1 MVHPRGRLPPVT
13 RMVRPAPPPPRWWRP
28 LPRRDPPVFAQR
40 FRAAGSGGGG
50 HRAAP
55 GRDVSAGLL
64 LVIPINSRGSCSL
77 RWDWCGRLMLKGNSS
92 KGDSS
97 QEKKPVK
104 KEEDEQSWRVVTSQ
118 LEAEPVAVSGCVGR
132 SVPASCLPC
141 LCRPAAAAAA
151 PIPASAALRGLPC
164 PAMDDDSQ
172 DELINRNAALGKG
185 KRQCLVLLS
194 ETESNGGNSWDSED
208 DTGSEEEDND
218 TEEEGGGEDKEESED
233 EETEDCEDDE
243 EEGEEEEESEA
254 TMEGMTDALKS
265 EPHLN
270 GVSISSDEDGENCP
284 ICLNT
289 FRDQAVGTPE
299 SCSHYFC
306 LDCIVEWSKNA
317 NSCPVDRILFNY
329 INIRA
334 RFGGKILKKIP
345 VENTKT
351 QGTDGEDDPTF
362 CEVCG
367 RSDRE
372 DRLLLCDGCDAGYH
386 MECLN
391 PPLSE
396 VPVDEWFCPA
406 CAPMG
411 ANGADADHV
420 SEEEVAALMA
430 DVVPTTSRL
439 RPHVRTR
446 AIARTRQS
454 ERVRATVNRNRI
466 TTAQQIRHVPGYLM
480 SSLLDETIEA
490 VVAGLNTAV
499 YQRPLAPR
507 APTRQKRKTGRRKKV
522 GGKKRTQKK
531 SAAGKKSSGAQL
543 KRRKRLT
550 KKRRGKKTRVR
561 SHGKNEV
568 TTRSRIARTLGL
580 SKPVRGASLPSMY
593 KPTEPSLGLMRA
605 DIGAASLSVF
615 GDPYELDPYESNEE
629 VPANPD
635 SPVSAKR
642 RILSQSALRS
652 HRPVARPISVGLP
665 RSSVPALSPDQEAEA
680 APVPDLLG
688 SILSGQSLLMMSSSD
703 VVINRD
709 GSLTA
714 KKEAPFH
721 RKSASDSRVEDGS
734 GQNTHP
740 STMLSG
746 TTASSSMTRPSVS
759 SGLGARS
766 RALFSSSP
774 PSLSRSESAASP
786 AQTAPEKATVKSE
799 YSMTPRSV
807 QTQNM
812 ATLSRQGS
820 KLDEVPRFNGK
831 SKNFVPTDSSSK
843 PQICNLNSGSKAV
856 SVRQPV
862 KPPSQRIDIFELPRI
877 PKIKKETSSKQV
889 EPEPAVSQSCNI
901 PSSCITQL
909 TGKDSTNQPGK
920 GSRVESQKST
930 SKEAQQQT
938 RPSGV
943 SFSTHPGGSSGSSLL
958 GTSRG
963 KGLGS
968 FESFKINIPGNTGH
982 PSRLSNPGFCN
993 TFRPVDDEVQQK
1005 ESPSLFSVKKKQV
1018 KSEIYDPFE
1027 PTGSDS
1033 SSANSSPERL
1043 GSGITLTNITRTI
1056 SIENPK
1062 VQTFQT
1068 VRRFTPYRVENV
1080 FGSGTDSDVPSS
1092 NTESRDDVT
1101 VASRIVEQISDTE
1114 ERDNVDEEDVLSS
1127 PCTSSAVKEISNTKC
1142 LKEESR
1148 EGPNVFFN
1156 AEELIRPS
1164 INVKIEPDS
1173 PSKSDEQQKVQKV
1186 EQAERRSRSRSC
1198 SNSSSRSKKKMKRK
1212 KALVKEH
1219 KRSRSESRDR
1229 AHSRDRS
1236 SRSTSWSGGEEHSK
1250 THTLKSKSRRSSTDR
1265 SSSHERSK
1273 KKKTKDKTKDK
1284 KAKTSWSRDRRKSRS
1299 RSGSPG
1305 STSDFY
1311 ENRKKKRRS
1320 RSRSRRRDRSRSN
1333 STERTKRRKH
1343 RRDKSYE
1350 RYDKESS
1357 LKSRDR
1363 KRSRSRSRERRKWR
1377 SRSRS
1382 ASRSWEQ
1389 KSSKS
1394 KEKRVRS
1401 RSRSRERKHRSKET
1415 LLPSA
1420 PEKDQKLPAENV
1432 SRCLEQPHSLK
1443 QEPKEELVLEGLSI
1457 TIQPNVKLE
1466 EIQTETPVQLR
1477 EVQET
1482 IKVEP
1487 VCQEVSSETAFPAP
1501 DITNISVPV
1510 GDVDSFAET
1519 DLMNS
1524 TDAAVLGSCSNTNL
1538 EITVKIEN
1546 TALCPSLMEQPPKK
1560 EVIMHV
1566 PAEAAPIQSSS
1577 KGKVADCV
1585 REVKEECLVSNEN
1598 TSNFTKP
1605 ELEVVPQGPALKSKA
1620 PVKRVTWNLQ
1630 EEEGGTLS
1638 AGKAPRMPFYKL
1650 QRAKEG
1656 AWKAEDLNQTL
1667 NQVYCQNI
1675 PLAPA
1680 LPSSLPPYAP
1690 VSQPTVQFIMQ
1701 GSLPALGCVAGQ
1713 SLTPEPGSLATASE
1727 PGIQAASVGSAEEK
1741 IKAPKPPVD
1750 KTKNEEYM
1758 KKLHMQ
1764 ERAVE
1769 EVKLAIKPFYQKRE
1783 ITKEEY
1789 KSILRKAVQKICHSK
1804 SGEINP
1810 MKVANL
1816 VKAYVEKYKHMRK
1829 HKKTDG
1835 EDTREVEN

>member
-1 MVHPRGRLPPVT
+1 
-13 RMVRPAPPPPRWWRP
+13 
-28 LPRRDPPVFAQR
+28 
-40 FRAAGSGGGG
+40 
-50 HRAAP
+50 
-55 GRDVSAGLL
+55 
-64 LVIPINSRGSCSL
+64 
-77 RWDWCGRLMLKGNSS
+77 
-92 KGDSS
+92 
-97 QEKKPVK
+97 
-104 KEEDEQSWRVVTSQ
+104 
-118 LEAEPVAVSGCVGR
+118 
-132 SVPASCLPC
+132 
-141 LCRPAAAAAA
+141 
-151 PIPASAALRGLPC
+151 
-164 PAMDDDSQ
+164 
-172 DELINRNAALGKG
+172 
-185 KRQCLVLLS
+185 
-194 ETESNGGNSWDSED
+194 ESNGGNSCDSED
-208 DTGSEEEDND
+208 DTGSEEEED
-218 TEEEGGGEDKEESED
+218 TEEERGEEDKEESED
-233 EETEDCEDDE
+233 EELEDCEDDE
-243 EEGEEEEESEA
+243 EEEEEEETESA
-254 TMEGMTDALKS
+254 VGGMTDSLKL
-265 EPHLN
+265 EPHIN
-270 GVSISSDEDGENCP
+270 GASISSDEDSENCP

-299 SCSHYFC
+299 NCSHYFC

-317 NSCPVDRILFNY
+317 NSCPVDRILFKY
-329 INIRA
+329 ISIRA
-334 RFGGKILKKIP
+334 HFGGKILKKIP

-351 QGTDGEDDPTF
+351 QGNDGEDDPTF

-411 ANGADADHV
+411 VSAAADTDHV

-430 DVVPTTSRL
+430 DVIPTTSRL

-466 TTAQQIRHVPGYLM
+466 TTAQQIQHVPRYLM

-490 VVAGLNTAV
+490 VVAGLNTAI
-499 YQRPLAPR
+499 YQRPLTPR

-522 GGKKRTQKK
+522 GGKKRTQTK
-531 SAAGKKSSGAQL
+531 SSAGKKSSGTQL
-543 KRRKRLT
+543 KRRKRLI
-550 KKRRGKKTRVR
+550 KKRGKKMRAR
-561 SHGKNEV
+561 SHLKNEV
-568 TTRSRIARTLGL
+568 TARSRIARTLGL
-580 SKPVRGASLPSMY
+580 GKPVRGALLPSMY

-629 VPANPD
+629 VPVDPD

-642 RILSQSALRS
+642 RVLSQSALRS

-688 SILSGQSLLMMSSSD
+688 SILSGQSFLMMSSSD

-714 KKEAPFH
+714 KKAGKGLTLH
-721 RKSASDSRVEDGS
+721 R
-734 GQNTHP
+734 
-740 STMLSG
+740 
-746 TTASSSMTRPSVS
+746 TTASSSIAGPSISSGLSTRTRPSS
-759 SGLGARS
+759 SR
-766 RALFSSSP
+766 LFSLP
-774 PSLSRSESAASP
+774 LPSLSRTEPAANL
-786 AQTAPEKATVKSE
+786 AQTTSEKATVNSE
-799 YSMTPRSV
+799 YSVAPRSV
-807 QTQNM
+807 QPQNI
-812 ATLSRQGS
+812 ATLSRHGS
-820 KLDEVPRFNGK
+820 KLDEMPRFNGN
-831 SKNFVPTDSSSK
+831 SKNFAPTDSSSK
-843 PQICNLNSGSKAV
+843 PLSCNLNSGSKAV
-856 SVRQPV
+856 TVRQPL
-862 KPPSQRIDIFELPRI
+862 KPPPKRIDIFELPRI

-889 EPEPAVSQSCNI
+889 EPEPTGSQSCDI
-901 PSSCITQL
+901 PSSCIIQL
-909 TGKDSTNQPGK
+909 TGRESTNQPGK
-920 GSRVESQKST
+920 GSKVESQKSNA
-930 SKEAQQQT
+930 KESQQQT
-938 RPSGV
+938 RTSGV
-943 SFSTHPGGSSGSSLL
+943 SFSTNTGVYSGSSLL
-958 GTSRG
+958 GTSRS
-963 KGLGS
+963 KGPSS
-968 FESFKINIPGNTGH
+968 FESFKINIPGNAGH
-982 PSRLSNPGFCN
+982 PGRLSNPGFCN
-993 TFRPVDDEVQQK
+993 TFRPVDDKVQQK
-1005 ESPSLFSVKKKQV
+1005 ESPSPLFSVKKKQV

-1033 SSANSSPERL
+1033 SSASSSPERL
-1043 GSGITLTNITRTI
+1043 GSGIPLTNITRTI

-1068 VRRFTPYRVENV
+1068 VRRFTPYVVENI
-1080 FGSGTDSDVPSS
+1080 FGSGADSDVPSG
-1092 NTESRDDVT
+1092 NTESHDDVT
-1101 VASRIVEQISDTE
+1101 VESRIVEQISDTE
-1114 ERDNVDEEDVLSS
+1114 ERDNMDEEDFLSS
-1127 PCTSSAVKEISNTKC
+1127 PCTSSAVKQISNAEH

-1156 AEELIRPS
+1156 AEELIRPN
-1164 INVKIEPDS
+1164 INVKLEPDS
-1173 PSKSDEQQKVQKV
+1173 PSKNDGQQEVQKV
-1186 EQAERRSRSRSC
+1186 EQTERRSCSRSC

-1212 KALVKEH
+1212 KALVKER
-1219 KRSRSESRDR
+1219 KRSRSGSRDR

-1236 SRSTSWSGGEEHSK
+1236 SRSTSWSGGEEYSK
-1250 THTLKSKSRRSSTDR
+1250 THTLKPKSRRSSTDR

-1284 KAKTSWSRDRRKSRS
+1284 KTKISWSRERRKSRS

-1305 STSDFY
+1305 STSEFY

-1320 RSRSRRRDRSRSN
+1320 RSRSRWRERSRSN
-1333 STERTKRRKH
+1333 SIERTKRRKH

-1350 RYDKESS
+1350 RYDKDSS
-1357 LKSRDR
+1357 LRSRDR

-1382 ASRSWEQ
+1382 ASRSWEH

-1394 KEKRVRS
+1394 KEKRPQS
-1401 RSRSRERKHRSKET
+1401 RSRSKERKHRSKET
-1415 LLPSA
+1415 SFPPP
-1420 PEKDQKLPAENV
+1420 PEKDQKPPVENV
-1432 SRCLEQPHSLK
+1432 SRCLEQPHSFK
-1443 QEPKEELVLEGLSI
+1443 QEPKEELVLEELSI

-1466 EIQTETPVQLR
+1466 EIQSETPVQLR
-1477 EVQET
+1477 GAQET

-1487 VCQEVSSETAFPAP
+1487 ICQEVTSETAFPVP
-1501 DITNISVPV
+1501 EITNICVPI
-1510 GDVDSFAET
+1510 GNVDSFAET
-1519 DLMNS
+1519 ELMS
-1524 TDAAVLGSCSNTNL
+1524 SSDPAVLGNCSNTNL

-1546 TALCPSLMEQPPKK
+1546 TSLCPSLMEPPPKK
-1560 EVIMHV
+1560 EVIMHA
-1566 PAEAAPIQSSS
+1566 PSEAAPIQSSS
-1577 KGKVADCV
+1577 KSKIIDCMK
-1585 REVKEECLVSNEN
+1585 EVKDECLVSNEKIG
-1598 TSNFTKP
+1598 NFSKP

-1630 EEEGGTLS
+1630 EEESGTLS

-1667 NQVYCQNI
+1667 NQVQLNEPPPTNYMIPEPMFPDLDSSQVYCQNI
-1675 PLAPA
+1675 PLTPP

-1701 GSLPALGCVAGQ
+1701 GSLPALGCMAGQ

-1727 PGIQAASVGSAEEK
+1727 PGIQTASVGNAEEK

-1789 KSILRKAVQKICHSK
+1789 KNILRKAVQKICHSK

-1829 HKKTDG
+1829 HKKSDG

>member
-1 MVHPRGRLPPVT
+1 
-13 RMVRPAPPPPRWWRP
+13 
-28 LPRRDPPVFAQR
+28 
-40 FRAAGSGGGG
+40 
-50 HRAAP
+50 
-55 GRDVSAGLL
+55 
-64 LVIPINSRGSCSL
+64 
-77 RWDWCGRLMLKGNSS
+77 
-92 KGDSS
+92 
-97 QEKKPVK
+97 
-104 KEEDEQSWRVVTSQ
+104 
-118 LEAEPVAVSGCVGR
+118 
-132 SVPASCLPC
+132 
-141 LCRPAAAAAA
+141 
-151 PIPASAALRGLPC
+151 
-164 PAMDDDSQ
+164 MDDDSQ
-172 DELINRNAALGKG
+172 DELINKNAALGKG
-185 KRQCLVLLS
+185 KRQSLALLS
-194 ETESNGGNSWDSED
+194 ETESNGGNSCDSED
-208 DTGSEEEDND
+208 DIGSEEEDD
-218 TEEEGGGEDKEESED
+218 TEEEGGEEDKEESED
-233 EETEDCEDDE
+233 EELEDCEDDDDD
-243 EEGEEEEESEA
+243 EEEEEEEEA
-254 TMEGMTDALKS
+254 EVAVGGTTSSLKL
-265 EPHLN
+265 EPHIN
-270 GVSISSDEDGENCP
+270 VANVSSDEDGENCP

-299 SCSHYFC
+299 NCSHYFC

-317 NSCPVDRILFNY
+317 NSCPVDRILFKY
-329 INIRA
+329 ISIRA
-334 RFGGKILKKIP
+334 HFGGKILKKIP

-351 QGTDGEDDPTF
+351 QGNDGEDDPTF

-411 ANGADADHV
+411 ISAAADTDHV
-420 SEEEVAALMA
+420 SEEEVAALVA
-430 DVVPTTSRL
+430 DVIPTTSRL

-466 TTAQQIRHVPGYLM
+466 TTAQQIQHVPRYLM

-490 VVAGLNTAV
+490 VVAGLNTAI
-499 YQRPLAPR
+499 YQRPLTPR

-522 GGKKRTQKK
+522 AGKKRTQTK
-531 SAAGKKSSGAQL
+531 SSLGKKTSGTQL
-543 KRRKRLT
+543 KRRKRSM
-550 KKRRGKKTRVR
+550 KKRRGKKIRV
-561 SHGKNEV
+561 KNEV

-580 SKPVRGASLPSMY
+580 SKPMRGASFPSMY

-642 RILSQSALRS
+642 RVLSQSALRS
-652 HRPVARPISVGLP
+652 HRPVARPVSVGLP

-688 SILSGQSLLMMSSSD
+688 SILSGQSFLMMSSSD

-714 KKEAPFH
+714 KKAGKGLALVH
-721 RKSASDSRVEDGS
+721 
-734 GQNTHP
+734 
-740 STMLSG
+740 SG
-746 TTASSSMTRPSVS
+746 TMASISIAGPSLSSELNTRARPTSSS
-759 SGLGARS
+759 
-766 RALFSSSP
+766 LFSSSS
-774 PSLSRSESAASP
+774 PSLSRIEPAANP
-786 AQTAPEKATVKSE
+786 AQTTSEKATVKSE
-799 YSMTPRSV
+799 CSMTPRSV
-807 QTQNM
+807 QTHSI
-812 ATLSRQGS
+812 ASLRRHGS
-820 KLDEVPRFNGK
+820 KLDEMPSCNGN
-831 SKNFVPTDSSSK
+831 SKNFSPADSSSK
-843 PQICNLNSGSKAV
+843 PLSCNLNSGSKAIT
-856 SVRQPV
+856 VRQPL
-862 KPPSQRIDIFELPRI
+862 KPPPKRIDIFELPRI

-889 EPEPAVSQSCNI
+889 EPEPTGSQSCDI

-909 TGKDSTNQPGK
+909 TGKESANQPGK
-920 GSRVESQKST
+920 GSKVESQKSNA
-930 SKEAQQQT
+930 KECQQQT
-938 RPSGV
+938 RTSGV
-943 SFSTHPGGSSGSSLL
+943 SSSTNAGMCSGSLLL
-958 GTSRG
+958 GASRS
-963 KGLGS
+963 KGPSS
-968 FESFKINIPGNTGH
+968 FESFKINIPGNAGH
-982 PSRLSNPGFCN
+982 SSRLSNPGFCN
-993 TFRPVDDEVQQK
+993 TFRPVDDKGQQK
-1005 ESPSLFSVKKKQV
+1005 ESPSPLFSVKKKQV

-1033 SSANSSPERL
+1033 SSASSSPERL
-1043 GSGITLTNITRTI
+1043 GSGIPLTNITRTI

-1068 VRRFTPYRVENV
+1068 VRRFTPYTVENI
-1080 FGSGTDSDVPSS
+1080 FGSGAESDVPSS
-1092 NTESRDDVT
+1092 NTESHDDVT
-1101 VASRIVEQISDTE
+1101 VESRIVEQISDTE
-1114 ERDNVDEEDVLSS
+1114 ERDNMDEEDFLSS
-1127 PCTSSAVKEISNTKC
+1127 PCTSSVVKQTSDAEP
-1142 LKEESR
+1142 LKEEGR
-1148 EGPNVFFN
+1148 EGPSVFFN
-1156 AEELIRPS
+1156 AEELIRPNIS
-1164 INVKIEPDS
+1164 VKLEPDS
-1173 PSKSDEQQKVQKV
+1173 PSKNDGQQKVQKT
-1186 EQAERRSRSRSC
+1186 EQTERRSRSRSC
-1198 SNSSSRSKKKMKRK
+1198 SNSSSRSRKKMKRK
-1212 KALVKEH
+1212 KALVKER
-1219 KRSRSESRDR
+1219 KRSRSGSRCR
-1229 AHSRDRS
+1229 ARSRDRS

-1250 THTLKSKSRRSSTDR
+1250 THTLKPKSRRSSTDR

-1273 KKKTKDKTKDK
+1273 KKKTKDKTKEK
-1284 KAKTSWSRDRRKSRS
+1284 KAKSSWSREKRKSRS

-1305 STSDFY
+1305 STSEFH

-1333 STERTKRRKH
+1333 SIERTKRRKH

-1350 RYDKESS
+1350 RYDKDSS
-1357 LKSRDR
+1357 LRSRDR

-1382 ASRSWEQ
+1382 ASRSREH

-1394 KEKRVRS
+1394 KEKRPRS
-1401 RSRSRERKHRSKET
+1401 RSRSKERKHRSKET
-1415 LLPSA
+1415 SLPPP
-1420 PEKDQKLPAENV
+1420 PEKDQKPPAENV
-1432 SRCLEQPHSLK
+1432 PRCPEQSHSFK
-1443 QEPKEELVLEGLSI
+1443 QEPKEELVLEQLSI

-1466 EIQTETPVQLR
+1466 EIQAETPIQQR
-1477 EVQET
+1477 EAQET

-1487 VCQEVSSETAFPAP
+1487 ICEEVTSETAFPVP
-1501 DITNISVPV
+1501 EFTNICVPI
-1510 GDVDSFAET
+1510 GNVDSFAET
-1519 DLMNS
+1519 GLMNNS
-1524 TDAAVLGSCSNTNL
+1524 DAALLGSCSNTNL

-1546 TALCPSLMEQPPKK
+1546 TALCPPLMEPPPRK
-1560 EVIMHV
+1560 EVIMEVQTEAV
-1566 PAEAAPIQSSS
+1566 PSQSSS
-1577 KGKVADCV
+1577 KSKITDCV
-1585 REVKEECLVSNEN
+1585 REVKDECLVSNEKTGDFN
-1598 TSNFTKP
+1598 KP
-1605 ELEVVPQGPALKSKA
+1605 ELEVVPQGPVLKSKA

-1630 EEEGGTLS
+1630 EEESGALS

-1667 NQVYCQNI
+1667 NQVQLNEPPTNYMIPEPMFPDLDSSQVYCQNI
-1675 PLAPA
+1675 PLTPP

-1727 PGIQAASVGSAEEK
+1727 PGIQAASVGNAEEK
-1741 IKAPKPPVD
+1741 IKALKPPVD

-1789 KSILRKAVQKICHSK
+1789 KNILRKAVQKICHSK

-1829 HKKTDG
+1829 HKKSDG
-1835 EDTREVEN
+1835 EDAREMEN

>member
-1 MVHPRGRLPPVT
+1 
-13 RMVRPAPPPPRWWRP
+13 
-28 LPRRDPPVFAQR
+28 
-40 FRAAGSGGGG
+40 
-50 HRAAP
+50 
-55 GRDVSAGLL
+55 
-64 LVIPINSRGSCSL
+64 
-77 RWDWCGRLMLKGNSS
+77 
-92 KGDSS
+92 
-97 QEKKPVK
+97 
-104 KEEDEQSWRVVTSQ
+104 
-118 LEAEPVAVSGCVGR
+118 
-132 SVPASCLPC
+132 
-141 LCRPAAAAAA
+141 
-151 PIPASAALRGLPC
+151 
-164 PAMDDDSQ
+164 
-172 DELINRNAALGKG
+172 
-185 KRQCLVLLS
+185 
-194 ETESNGGNSWDSED
+194 ESNGGNSCDSED
-208 DTGSEEEDND
+208 DTGSEEEED
-218 TEEEGGGEDKEESED
+218 TEEERGEEDKEESED
-233 EETEDCEDDE
+233 EELEDCEDDE
-243 EEGEEEEESEA
+243 EEEEEEETESA
-254 TMEGMTDALKS
+254 VGGMTDSLKL
-265 EPHLN
+265 EPHIN
-270 GVSISSDEDGENCP
+270 GASISSDEDSENCP

-299 SCSHYFC
+299 NCSHYFC

-317 NSCPVDRILFNY
+317 NSCPVDRILFKY
-329 INIRA
+329 ISIRA
-334 RFGGKILKKIP
+334 HFGGKILKKIP

-351 QGTDGEDDPTF
+351 QGNDGEDDPTF

-411 ANGADADHV
+411 VSAAADTDHV

-430 DVVPTTSRL
+430 DVIPTTSRL

-466 TTAQQIRHVPGYLM
+466 TTAQQIQHVPRYLM

-490 VVAGLNTAV
+490 VVAGLNTAI
-499 YQRPLAPR
+499 YQRPLTPR

-522 GGKKRTQKK
+522 GGKKRTQTK
-531 SAAGKKSSGAQL
+531 SSAGKKSSGTQL
-543 KRRKRLT
+543 KRRKRLI
-550 KKRRGKKTRVR
+550 KKRGKKMRAR
-561 SHGKNEV
+561 SHLKNEV
-568 TTRSRIARTLGL
+568 TARSRIARTLGL
-580 SKPVRGASLPSMY
+580 GKPVRGALLPSMY

-629 VPANPD
+629 VPVDPD

-642 RILSQSALRS
+642 RVLSQSALRS

-688 SILSGQSLLMMSSSD
+688 SILSGQSFLMMSSSD

-714 KKEAPFH
+714 KKAGKGLTLH
-721 RKSASDSRVEDGS
+721 R
-734 GQNTHP
+734 
-740 STMLSG
+740 
-746 TTASSSMTRPSVS
+746 TTASSSIAGPSISSGLSTRTRPSS
-759 SGLGARS
+759 SR
-766 RALFSSSP
+766 LFSLP
-774 PSLSRSESAASP
+774 LPSLSRTEPAANL
-786 AQTAPEKATVKSE
+786 AQTTSEKATVNSE
-799 YSMTPRSV
+799 YSVAPRSV
-807 QTQNM
+807 QPQNI
-812 ATLSRQGS
+812 ATLSRHGS
-820 KLDEVPRFNGK
+820 KLDEMPRFNGN
-831 SKNFVPTDSSSK
+831 SKNFAPTDSSSK
-843 PQICNLNSGSKAV
+843 PLSCNLNSGSKAV
-856 SVRQPV
+856 TVRQPL
-862 KPPSQRIDIFELPRI
+862 KPPPKRIDIFELPRI

-889 EPEPAVSQSCNI
+889 EPEPTGSQSCDI
-901 PSSCITQL
+901 PSSCIIQL
-909 TGKDSTNQPGK
+909 TGRESTNQPGK
-920 GSRVESQKST
+920 GSKVESQKSNA
-930 SKEAQQQT
+930 KESQQQT
-938 RPSGV
+938 RTSGV
-943 SFSTHPGGSSGSSLL
+943 SFSTNTGVYSGSSLL
-958 GTSRG
+958 GTSRS
-963 KGLGS
+963 KGPSS
-968 FESFKINIPGNTGH
+968 FESFKINIPGNAGH
-982 PSRLSNPGFCN
+982 PGRLSNPGFCN
-993 TFRPVDDEVQQK
+993 TFRPVDDKVQQK
-1005 ESPSLFSVKKKQV
+1005 ESPSPLFSVKKKQV

-1033 SSANSSPERL
+1033 SSASSSPERL
-1043 GSGITLTNITRTI
+1043 GSGIPLTNITRTI

-1068 VRRFTPYRVENV
+1068 VRRFTPYVVENI
-1080 FGSGTDSDVPSS
+1080 FGSGADSDVPSG
-1092 NTESRDDVT
+1092 NTESHDDVT
-1101 VASRIVEQISDTE
+1101 VESRIVEQISDTE
-1114 ERDNVDEEDVLSS
+1114 ERDNMDEEDFLSS
-1127 PCTSSAVKEISNTKC
+1127 PCTSSAVKQISNAEH

-1148 EGPNVFFN
+1148 EGSNVFFN
-1156 AEELIRPS
+1156 AEELIRPN
-1164 INVKIEPDS
+1164 INVKLEPDS
-1173 PSKSDEQQKVQKV
+1173 PSKNDGQQEVQKV
-1186 EQAERRSRSRSC
+1186 EQTERRSCSRSC

-1212 KALVKEH
+1212 KALVKER
-1219 KRSRSESRDR
+1219 KRSRSGSRDR

-1236 SRSTSWSGGEEHSK
+1236 SRSTSWSGGEEYSK
-1250 THTLKSKSRRSSTDR
+1250 THTLKPKSRRSSTDR

-1284 KAKTSWSRDRRKSRS
+1284 KTKISWSRERRKSRS

-1305 STSDFY
+1305 STSEFY

-1320 RSRSRRRDRSRSN
+1320 RSRSRWRERSRSN
-1333 STERTKRRKH
+1333 SIERTKRRKH

-1350 RYDKESS
+1350 RYDKDSS
-1357 LKSRDR
+1357 LRSRDR

-1382 ASRSWEQ
+1382 ASRSREH

-1394 KEKRVRS
+1394 KEKRPQS
-1401 RSRSRERKHRSKET
+1401 RSRSKERKHRSKET
-1415 LLPSA
+1415 SFPPP
-1420 PEKDQKLPAENV
+1420 PEKDQKPPVENV
-1432 SRCLEQPHSLK
+1432 SRCLEQPHSFK
-1443 QEPKEELVLEGLSI
+1443 QEPKEELVLEELSI

-1466 EIQTETPVQLR
+1466 EIQSETPVQLR
-1477 EVQET
+1477 GAQET

-1487 VCQEVSSETAFPAP
+1487 ICQEVTSETAFPVP
-1501 DITNISVPV
+1501 EITNICVPI
-1510 GDVDSFAET
+1510 GNVDSFAET
-1519 DLMNS
+1519 ELMS
-1524 TDAAVLGSCSNTNL
+1524 SSDPAVLGNCSNTNL

-1546 TALCPSLMEQPPKK
+1546 TSLCPSLMEPPPKK
-1560 EVIMHV
+1560 EVIMHA
-1566 PAEAAPIQSSS
+1566 PSEAAPIQSSS
-1577 KGKVADCV
+1577 KSKIIDCMK
-1585 REVKEECLVSNEN
+1585 EVKDECLVSNEKIG
-1598 TSNFTKP
+1598 NFSKP

-1630 EEEGGTLS
+1630 EEESGTLS

-1667 NQVYCQNI
+1667 NQVQLNEPPPTNYMIPEPMFPDLDSSQVYCQNI
-1675 PLAPA
+1675 PLTPP

-1701 GSLPALGCVAGQ
+1701 GSLPALGCMAGQ

-1727 PGIQAASVGSAEEK
+1727 PGIQTASVGNAEEK

-1789 KSILRKAVQKICHSK
+1789 KNILRKAVQKICHSK

-1829 HKKTDG
+1829 HKKSDG

>member
-1 MVHPRGRLPPVT
+1 
-13 RMVRPAPPPPRWWRP
+13 
-28 LPRRDPPVFAQR
+28 
-40 FRAAGSGGGG
+40 
-50 HRAAP
+50 
-55 GRDVSAGLL
+55 
-64 LVIPINSRGSCSL
+64 
-77 RWDWCGRLMLKGNSS
+77 
-92 KGDSS
+92 
-97 QEKKPVK
+97 
-104 KEEDEQSWRVVTSQ
+104 
-118 LEAEPVAVSGCVGR
+118 
-132 SVPASCLPC
+132 
-141 LCRPAAAAAA
+141 
-151 PIPASAALRGLPC
+151 
-164 PAMDDDSQ
+164 MDDDSQ
-172 DELINRNAALGKG
+172 DELINKNAALGKS
-185 KRQCLVLLS
+185 KRQSLVLLS
-194 ETESNGGNSWDSED
+194 ETESNGGNSCDSED
-208 DTGSEEEDND
+208 DTRSEEEDDD
-218 TEEEGGGEDKEESED
+218 TEEEGGEEDKEESED
-233 EETEDCEDDE
+233 EELEDCEDDE
-243 EEGEEEEESEA
+243 EEEEEEEEEEDTEA
-254 TMEGMTDALKS
+254 AVGGMTDSLKL
-265 EPHLN
+265 EPHIN
-270 GVSISSDEDGENCP
+270 EASISSDEDSENCP

-299 SCSHYFC
+299 NCSHYFC

-329 INIRA
+329 ISIRA
-334 RFGGKILKKIP
+334 HFGGKILKKIP

-351 QGTDGEDDPTF
+351 QGNDGEDDPTF

-411 ANGADADHV
+411 VSAAADTDHV
-420 SEEEVAALMA
+420 SEEEVAALVA
-430 DVVPTTSRL
+430 DVIPTTSRL

-466 TTAQQIRHVPGYLM
+466 TTAQQIQHVPRYLM

-490 VVAGLNTAV
+490 VVAGLNTAI
-499 YQRPLAPR
+499 YQRPLTPR

-522 GGKKRTQKK
+522 RGKKRTQTKY
-531 SAAGKKSSGAQL
+531 SAGKKSSGTQL
-543 KRRKRLT
+543 KRRKRLI
-550 KKRRGKKTRVR
+550 KKRRGKRIRV
-561 SHGKNEV
+561 KNEV

-580 SKPVRGASLPSMY
+580 CKPVRGASLPSMY

-635 SPVSAKR
+635 SPLSAKR
-642 RILSQSALRS
+642 RVLSQSALRS

-688 SILSGQSLLMMSSSD
+688 SILSGQSFLMMSSSE

-714 KKEAPFH
+714 KKAGKGLALH
-721 RKSASDSRVEDGS
+721 R
-734 GQNTHP
+734 
-740 STMLSG
+740 
-746 TTASSSMTRPSVS
+746 TTASSSIAGPSVS
-759 SGLGARS
+759 SGLSTHTRPS
-766 RALFSSSP
+766 SSSLFSLPSR
-774 PSLSRSESAASP
+774 SLSRIEPAANP
-786 AQTAPEKATVKSE
+786 AQTASEKATVKSE
-799 YSMTPRSV
+799 YSMTPRSI
-807 QTQNM
+807 QTQNI
-812 ATLSRQGS
+812 ATLSRHGS
-820 KLDEVPRFNGK
+820 KLDEMPRFNGN
-831 SKNFVPTDSSSK
+831 SKNFAPTDSSSK
-843 PQICNLNSGSKAV
+843 PLSCNLNSDSKAV
-856 SVRQPV
+856 TVRQPL
-862 KPPSQRIDIFELPRI
+862 KPPPKRIDIFELPRI

-889 EPEPAVSQSCNI
+889 EPEPAGSQSSDI

-909 TGKDSTNQPGK
+909 TGKESANQPGR
-920 GSRVESQKST
+920 GSKMESQKSNA
-930 SKEAQQQT
+930 KESQQQT
-938 RPSGV
+938 RTSGV
-943 SFSTHPGGSSGSSLL
+943 SFSTNTGVYSSSSLL
-958 GTSRG
+958 SASRS
-963 KGLGS
+963 KGPSS
-968 FESFKINIPGNTGH
+968 FESFKINIPGNAGH
-982 PSRLSNPGFCN
+982 PSRLSSPGFCN
-993 TFRPVDDEVQQK
+993 TFRPVDDKVQQK
-1005 ESPSLFSVKKKQV
+1005 ESPSPLFSVKKKQV

-1033 SSANSSPERL
+1033 SSASSSPERL
-1043 GSGITLTNITRTI
+1043 GSGIPLTNITRTI

-1068 VRRFTPYRVENV
+1068 VRRFTPYMVENI
-1080 FGSGTDSDVPSS
+1080 FGSGTDSDVPPS
-1092 NTESRDDVT
+1092 NTESHDDVT
-1101 VASRIVEQISDTE
+1101 AESRIVEQISDTE
-1114 ERDNVDEEDVLSS
+1114 ERDNMDEEDFLSS
-1127 PCTSSAVKEISNTKC
+1127 PCTSSALKQISNAEC

-1156 AEELIRPS
+1156 AEELIRPN
-1164 INVKIEPDS
+1164 INVKLEPDS
-1173 PSKSDEQQKVQKV
+1173 PSKNDGQQKVQKV
-1186 EQAERRSRSRSC
+1186 EQTERRSRSRSC
-1198 SNSSSRSKKKMKRK
+1198 SNSSSRSKRKMKRK
-1212 KALVKEH
+1212 KALIKEH
-1219 KRSRSESRDR
+1219 KRSRSGSRDR
-1229 AHSRDRS
+1229 THSRDRS

-1250 THTLKSKSRRSSTDR
+1250 THTLKPKSRRSSTDR

-1273 KKKTKDKTKDK
+1273 KRKIKDKTKDK
-1284 KAKTSWSRDRRKSRS
+1284 KAKTSWSRERRKSRS
-1299 RSGSPG
+1299 PSGSPG
-1305 STSDFY
+1305 STSEFH
-1311 ENRKKKRRS
+1311 ENRKRKKRS
-1320 RSRSRRRDRSRSN
+1320 RSRSRWRERSRSH
-1333 STERTKRRKH
+1333 SIERTKRRKH
-1343 RRDKSYE
+1343 RRNKSYE
-1350 RYDKESS
+1350 RYDKDSS
-1357 LKSRDR
+1357 LRSRDR

-1382 ASRSWEQ
+1382 ASRSREH

-1394 KEKRVRS
+1394 KEKRPRS
-1401 RSRSRERKHRSKET
+1401 RSCSKERKHRSKET
-1415 LLPSA
+1415 SLPPPS
-1420 PEKDQKLPAENV
+1420 EKDQKPPVENM
-1432 SRCLEQPHSLK
+1432 STCLEQPHSFK
-1443 QEPKEELVLEGLSI
+1443 QEPKEELVLEELSI

-1466 EIQTETPVQLR
+1466 EIQAETLAQLK
-1477 EVQET
+1477 EAQET

-1487 VCQEVSSETAFPAP
+1487 ICQEVTSETAFPVP
-1501 DITNISVPV
+1501 EITNICVPISS
-1510 GDVDSFAET
+1510 VDSFAET
-1519 DLMNS
+1519 ELMS
-1524 TDAAVLGSCSNTNL
+1524 SSDPAVLGTCSNTNL

-1546 TALCPSLMEQPPKK
+1546 TALCPSLMEPPPNK
-1560 EVIMHV
+1560 EVIMH
-1566 PAEAAPIQSSS
+1566 ALTEAAPLQSSS
-1577 KGKVADCV
+1577 KSKVTDCV
-1585 REVKEECLVSNEN
+1585 KEVKDECLVSNEK
-1598 TSNFTKP
+1598 TSNFSKP
-1605 ELEVVPQGPALKSKA
+1605 ELEVVPQSPVLKSKA

-1630 EEEGGTLS
+1630 EEESSTLS

-1667 NQVYCQNI
+1667 NQVQFNEPPPTNYMIPEPMFPDLDSSQVYCQNI
-1675 PLAPA
+1675 PLTPP

-1701 GSLPALGCVAGQ
+1701 GSLPALGCMAGQ

-1727 PGIQAASVGSAEEK
+1727 PGIQAASVGNAEDK

-1750 KTKNEEYM
+1750 KTKHEEYM

-1789 KSILRKAVQKICHSK
+1789 KNILRKAVQKICHSK

-1816 VKAYVEKYKHMRK
+1816 VKAYVEKYKHMRR
-1829 HKKTDG
+1829 HKKSDG

>member
-1 MVHPRGRLPPVT
+1 
-13 RMVRPAPPPPRWWRP
+13 
-28 LPRRDPPVFAQR
+28 
-40 FRAAGSGGGG
+40 
-50 HRAAP
+50 
-55 GRDVSAGLL
+55 
-64 LVIPINSRGSCSL
+64 
-77 RWDWCGRLMLKGNSS
+77 
-92 KGDSS
+92 
-97 QEKKPVK
+97 
-104 KEEDEQSWRVVTSQ
+104 
-118 LEAEPVAVSGCVGR
+118 
-132 SVPASCLPC
+132 
-141 LCRPAAAAAA
+141 
-151 PIPASAALRGLPC
+151 
-164 PAMDDDSQ
+164 MDDDSQ
-172 DELINRNAALGKG
+172 DELINKNAALGKG
-185 KRQCLVLLS
+185 KRQCLALLS
-194 ETESNGGNSWDSED
+194 ETESNGGNSGDSED

-218 TEEEGGGEDKEESED
+218 TEEEGGEEDKEESED
-233 EETEDCEDDE
+233 EELEDCEDDD
-243 EEGEEEEESEA
+243 EEEEESEA
-254 TMEGMTDALKS
+254 AVEGITDSLKA

-299 SCSHYFC
+299 NCSHYFC

-411 ANGADADHV
+411 ANGAADADHV

-490 VVAGLNTAV
+490 VVAGLNTAI

-507 APTRQKRKTGRRKKV
+507 APARQKRKTGRRKKV
-522 GGKKRTQKK
+522 GGKKRTQTK
-531 SAAGKKSSGAQL
+531 SAAGKKSSGTQL

-550 KKRRGKKTRVR
+550 KKRRGKKTR
-561 SHGKNEV
+561 GKNEV

-642 RILSQSALRS
+642 RVLSQSALRS

-665 RSSVPALSPDQEAEA
+665 RSSVPALSPDHEAEA

-714 KKEAPFH
+714 KKE
-721 RKSASDSRVEDGS
+721 GC
-734 GQNTHP
+734 NTHP
-740 STMLSG
+740 STARSG
-746 TTASSSMTRPSVS
+746 TTASSSTAGPAIS
-759 SGLGARS
+759 SGLSTHS
-766 RALFSSSP
+766 RPFSSSLFSSPP
-774 PSLSRSESAASP
+774 PSLSRSEPAASP
-786 AQTAPEKATVKSE
+786 AQTALEKATVKSE

-807 QTQNM
+807 QTQNTV
-812 ATLSRQGS
+812 TLSRHGS
-820 KLDEVPRFNGK
+820 KLDEMPRFNGK
-831 SKNFVPTDSSSK
+831 SKNFIPTDSPSK
-843 PQICNLNSGSKAV
+843 PLSCNLNTGSKAV
-856 SVRQPV
+856 TVRQPV

-889 EPEPAVSQSCNI
+889 EPEPTGSQSCDI

-909 TGKDSTNQPGK
+909 TGKESSNQPGK
-920 GSRVESQKST
+920 GSRVESQKSN
-930 SKEAQQQT
+930 SKEPQQQM

-943 SFSTHPGGSSGSSLL
+943 SFSTNPGGYSGSSLL

-963 KGLGS
+963 KGPGS

-1005 ESPSLFSVKKKQV
+1005 ESSSPLFSVKKKQV

-1043 GSGITLTNITRTI
+1043 GSGIPLTNITRTI

-1068 VRRFTPYRVENV
+1068 VRRFTPYRVENI

-1114 ERDNVDEEDVLSS
+1114 ERDNVDEEDVLGS

-1142 LKEESR
+1142 SKEENR

-1173 PSKSDEQQKVQKV
+1173 PSKSDGQQKVQKV

-1212 KALVKEH
+1212 KALVKDH
-1219 KRSRSESRDR
+1219 KRSRSRSRDR
-1229 AHSRDRS
+1229 ARSRDRS

-1305 STSDFY
+1305 STSEFY

-1320 RSRSRRRDRSRSN
+1320 HSRSRRRDHSRSN

-1382 ASRSWEQ
+1382 ASRSWEH

-1394 KEKRVRS
+1394 KEKRLRS
-1401 RSRSRERKHRSKET
+1401 RSSSKERKHRSKET
-1415 LLPSA
+1415 LLPPP
-1420 PEKDQKLPAENV
+1420 PEKDQKPPVENV
-1432 SRCLEQPHSLK
+1432 TRCLEQPHSLK

-1466 EIQTETPVQLR
+1466 EVQTETPVQLR

-1487 VCQEVSSETAFPAP
+1487 ISQEVSSETAFPAP
-1501 DITNISVPV
+1501 EITNICVPI
-1510 GDVDSFAET
+1510 GDADSFPEAE
-1519 DLMNS
+1519 LMNS
-1524 TDAAVLGSCSNTNL
+1524 PDPAVLGSCSNTNL

-1577 KGKVADCV
+1577 KSKVADCV

-1598 TSNFTKP
+1598 TSNFAKP
-1605 ELEVVPQGPALKSKA
+1605 ELEVVSQGPALKSKA

-1630 EEEGGTLS
+1630 EEESDTLS
-1638 AGKAPRMPFYKL
+1638 AGKVPRMPFYKL

-1667 NQVYCQNI
+1667 NQVQLNEPPPTNYMIPEPMFPDLDSSQVYCQNI

-1727 PGIQAASVGSAEEK
+1727 PGIQAASVGNAEEK

>member
-1 MVHPRGRLPPVT
+1 
-13 RMVRPAPPPPRWWRP
+13 
-28 LPRRDPPVFAQR
+28 
-40 FRAAGSGGGG
+40 
-50 HRAAP
+50 
-55 GRDVSAGLL
+55 
-64 LVIPINSRGSCSL
+64 
-77 RWDWCGRLMLKGNSS
+77 
-92 KGDSS
+92 
-97 QEKKPVK
+97 
-104 KEEDEQSWRVVTSQ
+104 
-118 LEAEPVAVSGCVGR
+118 
-132 SVPASCLPC
+132 
-141 LCRPAAAAAA
+141 
-151 PIPASAALRGLPC
+151 
-164 PAMDDDSQ
+164 MDDDSQ
-172 DELINRNAALGKG
+172 DELINKNAALGKG
-185 KRQCLVLLS
+185 KRQCLALLS
-194 ETESNGGNSWDSED
+194 ETESNGGNSGDSED

-218 TEEEGGGEDKEESED
+218 TEEEGGEEDKEESED
-233 EETEDCEDDE
+233 EELEDCEDDDE
-243 EEGEEEEESEA
+243 EEEEEEESEA
-254 TMEGMTDALKS
+254 TMEGITDSLKS

-270 GVSISSDEDGENCP
+270 GASISSDEDGENCP

-299 SCSHYFC
+299 NCSHYFC

-411 ANGADADHV
+411 ANGAADADHV

-490 VVAGLNTAV
+490 VVAGLNTAI

-522 GGKKRTQKK
+522 GGKKRTQTK
-531 SAAGKKSSGAQL
+531 SAAGKKSSGTQL
-543 KRRKRLT
+543 KRRKRP
-550 KKRRGKKTRVR
+550 KKRRGKKMR
-561 SHGKNEV
+561 GKNEV

-580 SKPVRGASLPSMY
+580 SKPMRGASIPSMH
-593 KPTEPSLGLMRA
+593 KPAEPSLGLMRA

-629 VPANPD
+629 VSANPD

-642 RILSQSALRS
+642 RVLSQSALRS
-652 HRPVARPISVGLP
+652 HRPVARPIPVGLP
-665 RSSVPALSPDQEAEA
+665 RSSVPALSPDHEAEA

-714 KKEAPFH
+714 KKEGH
-721 RKSASDSRVEDGS
+721 
-734 GQNTHP
+734 NTHP
-740 STMLSG
+740 STAHSG
-746 TTASSSMTRPSVS
+746 TTASSSMAGPSIS
-759 SGLGARS
+759 SGLSTHS
-766 RALFSSSP
+766 RPFSSSLFSSPS

-786 AQTAPEKATVKSE
+786 AQTALEKATVKSE

-807 QTQNM
+807 QTQNTV
-812 ATLSRQGS
+812 TLSRHGS
-820 KLDEVPRFNGK
+820 KLDEMPRFNGK

-843 PQICNLNSGSKAV
+843 PLSCNLNSGSKAV
-856 SVRQPV
+856 TVRQPV

-889 EPEPAVSQSCNI
+889 EPEPTGSQSCDI

-909 TGKDSTNQPGK
+909 TGKESTNQPGK
-920 GSRVESQKST
+920 GSRVESQKSN
-930 SKEAQQQT
+930 SKEPQQQT

-943 SFSTHPGGSSGSSLL
+943 SFSTNPGGYSGSSLL

-963 KGLGS
+963 KGPGS

-1005 ESPSLFSVKKKQV
+1005 ESPSPLFSVKKKQV

-1043 GSGITLTNITRTI
+1043 GSGIPLTNITRTI

-1068 VRRFTPYRVENV
+1068 VRRFTPYRVENI
-1080 FGSGTDSDVPSS
+1080 FGSGTDSDAPSS
-1092 NTESRDDVT
+1092 NTESRDDVA

-1114 ERDNVDEEDVLSS
+1114 ERDNVDEEDILSS

-1142 LKEESR
+1142 LKEENR

-1173 PSKSDEQQKVQKV
+1173 PSKSDGQQKVQKV

-1212 KALVKEH
+1212 KALVKER
-1219 KRSRSESRDR
+1219 KRSRSGSRDR

-1305 STSDFY
+1305 STSEFY

-1382 ASRSWEQ
+1382 ASRSWEH

-1394 KEKRVRS
+1394 KEKRLRS
-1401 RSRSRERKHRSKET
+1401 RSSSKERKHRSKET
-1415 LLPSA
+1415 LLPPP
-1420 PEKDQKLPAENV
+1420 PEKDQKPPVENV
-1432 SRCLEQPHSLK
+1432 TRCLEQPHSLK

-1466 EIQTETPVQLR
+1466 EVQTETPVQLR

-1487 VCQEVSSETAFPAP
+1487 ICQEVSSETPFPAP
-1501 DITNISVPV
+1501 EITNICVPV
-1510 GDVDSFAET
+1510 HDVDSFAEAE
-1519 DLMNS
+1519 LMNS
-1524 TDAAVLGSCSNTNL
+1524 TDPALLGSCSNTNL

-1560 EVIMHV
+1560 EVTMHV
-1566 PAEAAPIQSSS
+1566 PAEAAPVQSSS
-1577 KGKVADCV
+1577 KSKVTDCV
-1585 REVKEECLVSNEN
+1585 REVKQECLVSNEN
-1598 TSNFTKP
+1598 ASNFTKP

-1630 EEEGGTLS
+1630 EEESGTLS

-1667 NQVYCQNI
+1667 NQVQLNEPPPTNYMIPEPMFPDLDSSQVYCQNI

-1727 PGIQAASVGSAEEK
+1727 PGIQAASVGNAEEK

>member
-1 MVHPRGRLPPVT
+1 
-13 RMVRPAPPPPRWWRP
+13 
-28 LPRRDPPVFAQR
+28 
-40 FRAAGSGGGG
+40 
-50 HRAAP
+50 
-55 GRDVSAGLL
+55 
-64 LVIPINSRGSCSL
+64 
-77 RWDWCGRLMLKGNSS
+77 
-92 KGDSS
+92 
-97 QEKKPVK
+97 
-104 KEEDEQSWRVVTSQ
+104 
-118 LEAEPVAVSGCVGR
+118 
-132 SVPASCLPC
+132 
-141 LCRPAAAAAA
+141 
-151 PIPASAALRGLPC
+151 
-164 PAMDDDSQ
+164 MDDDSQ

-185 KRQCLVLLS
+185 KRQCLALLS

-208 DTGSEEEDND
+208 DTGSEEDND

-243 EEGEEEEESEA
+243 EEGEEEEENET
-254 TMEGMTDALKS
+254 TMEGMADSLKS

-270 GVSISSDEDGENCP
+270 GVSLSSDEDGENCP

-299 SCSHYFC
+299 NCSHYFC

-411 ANGADADHV
+411 ASGAADADHV

-490 VVAGLNTAV
+490 VVAGLNTAI
-499 YQRPLAPR
+499 YQRPLTPR
-507 APTRQKRKTGRRKKV
+507 APARQKRKTGRRKKA

-531 SAAGKKSSGAQL
+531 STAGKKSSGAQL

-550 KKRRGKKTRVR
+550 KKRRGKKTR
-561 SHGKNEV
+561 GKNEV

-642 RILSQSALRS
+642 RVLSQSALRS
-652 HRPVARPISVGLP
+652 HRPVARPVSVGLP

-680 APVPDLLG
+680 TPVPDLLG

-714 KKEAPFH
+714 KKE
-721 RKSASDSRVEDGS
+721 
-734 GQNTHP
+734 
-740 STMLSG
+740 G
-746 TTASSSMTRPSVS
+746 TTASSSMARPSVS
-759 SGLGARS
+759 SGLGTRS
-766 RALFSSSP
+766 TPLFSS
-774 PSLSRSESAASP
+774 PSLSRSESAAGP
-786 AQTAPEKATVKSE
+786 AQTAPEKPAVKSE
-799 YSMTPRSV
+799 CSMTPRSV
-807 QTQNM
+807 QTQNTV
-812 ATLSRQGS
+812 TLSRHGS
-820 KLDEVPRFNGK
+820 KLDEIPRFNGK
-831 SKNFVPTDSSSK
+831 SKNIVPTDSSSK
-843 PQICNLNSGSKAV
+843 PLNCNLNSGSKAV
-856 SVRQPV
+856 TVRQPV

-889 EPEPAVSQSCNI
+889 EPEPAGSQSCNI

-909 TGKDSTNQPGK
+909 TGKESTNQPGK
-920 GSRVESQKST
+920 GSRVESQKSN
-930 SKEAQQQT
+930 SKEPQQQA

-943 SFSTHPGGSSGSSLL
+943 SFSTHPGSSSSSSLL
-958 GTSRG
+958 GTSGG
-963 KGLGS
+963 KGAGS

-982 PSRLSNPGFCN
+982 SSRLSNPGFCN

-1005 ESPSLFSVKKKQV
+1005 ETLSPLFSVKKKQV

-1043 GSGITLTNITRTI
+1043 GSGIPLTNITRTI

-1068 VRRFTPYRVENV
+1068 VRRFTPYRVENI
-1080 FGSGTDSDVPSS
+1080 FGSGADSDGPSS
-1092 NTESRDDVT
+1092 NTESRDEVT

-1114 ERDNVDEEDVLSS
+1114 ERDNVDEKDVLSS
-1127 PCTSSAVKEISNTKC
+1127 PCTSSAVQEISNTKC

-1148 EGPNVFFN
+1148 EGPSVFFN
-1156 AEELIRPS
+1156 AEELIRPN

-1229 AHSRDRS
+1229 THSRDRS

-1273 KKKTKDKTKDK
+1273 KKKTKDK

-1311 ENRKKKRRS
+1311 ENRKKKRCS
-1320 RSRSRRRDRSRSN
+1320 CSRSRRRDRSRSN

-1382 ASRSWEQ
+1382 ASRSREH

-1401 RSRSRERKHRSKET
+1401 RSHSKERKHRSKET
-1415 LLPSA
+1415 LLSPA
-1420 PEKDQKLPAENV
+1420 PEKDQKPPAENV
-1432 SRCLEQPHSLK
+1432 TRCLEQPHSLK

-1466 EIQTETPVQLR
+1466 EIQTETSVQLR

-1482 IKVEP
+1482 IKAEP
-1487 VCQEVSSETAFPAP
+1487 ICQEVSSETAFPAP
-1501 DITNISVPV
+1501 EITNICAPIC
-1510 GDVDSFAET
+1510 DVDSFAET

-1566 PAEAAPIQSSS
+1566 PAEAPPIQSSS
-1577 KGKVADCV
+1577 KSKVADCV

-1605 ELEVVPQGPALKSKA
+1605 ELEVVPQGPTLKSKA

-1630 EEEGGTLS
+1630 EEESGTLS

-1667 NQVYCQNI
+1667 NQVQLNEPPPTNYMIPEPMFPDLDSSQVYCQNI

>member
-1 MVHPRGRLPPVT
+1 
-13 RMVRPAPPPPRWWRP
+13 
-28 LPRRDPPVFAQR
+28 
-40 FRAAGSGGGG
+40 
-50 HRAAP
+50 
-55 GRDVSAGLL
+55 
-64 LVIPINSRGSCSL
+64 
-77 RWDWCGRLMLKGNSS
+77 
-92 KGDSS
+92 
-97 QEKKPVK
+97 
-104 KEEDEQSWRVVTSQ
+104 
-118 LEAEPVAVSGCVGR
+118 
-132 SVPASCLPC
+132 
-141 LCRPAAAAAA
+141 
-151 PIPASAALRGLPC
+151 
-164 PAMDDDSQ
+164 MDDDSQ
-172 DELINRNAALGKG
+172 DELINKNAALGKA
-185 KRQCLVLLS
+185 KRQSLALLS
-194 ETESNGGNSWDSED
+194 ETESNGGNSCDSED
-208 DTGSEEEDND
+208 DTGSEEEEDD
-218 TEEEGGGEDKEESED
+218 TEGEGGEEDKEESED
-233 EETEDCEDDE
+233 EELEDCEDDD
-243 EEGEEEEESEA
+243 EEEEEEEETEA
-254 TMEGMTDALKS
+254 AVGGMTDSLKL
-265 EPHLN
+265 EPHVN
-270 GVSISSDEDGENCP
+270 GASISSDEDSENCP

-299 SCSHYFC
+299 NCSHYFC

-317 NSCPVDRILFNY
+317 NSCPVDRILFKY
-329 INIRA
+329 ISIRA
-334 RFGGKILKKIP
+334 HFGGKILKKIP

-351 QGTDGEDDPTF
+351 QGNDGEDDPTF

-411 ANGADADHV
+411 VSAAADTDHV

-430 DVVPTTSRL
+430 DVIPTTSRL

-466 TTAQQIRHVPGYLM
+466 TTAQQIQHVPRYLM

-499 YQRPLAPR
+499 YQRPLTLR

-522 GGKKRTQKK
+522 GGKKRTQTK
-531 SAAGKKSSGAQL
+531 SSAGKKQ
-543 KRRKRLT
+543 KRCKRLI
-550 KKRRGKKTRVR
+550 KKRRGKKMRVR
-561 SHGKNEV
+561 SHVKNEV

-580 SKPVRGASLPSMY
+580 SKPMRGASIPSMY
-593 KPTEPSLGLMRA
+593 KPMEPSLGLMRA

-642 RILSQSALRS
+642 RVLSQSALRS
-652 HRPVARPISVGLP
+652 HRPVARPISVGIP

-688 SILSGQSLLMMSSSD
+688 SILSGQSFLMMSSSD

-714 KKEAPFH
+714 KKAAPLP
-721 RKSASDSRVEDGS
+721 RKSANDSRVDDGS
-734 GQNTHP
+734 GHNTQP
-740 STMLSG
+740 STVHSG
-746 TTASSSMTRPSVS
+746 TTASSSIAGPSVSLGLSTHTRPSS
-759 SGLGARS
+759 SS
-766 RALFSSSP
+766 LFSSPS
-774 PSLSRSESAASP
+774 PSLSRIEPAANP
-786 AQTAPEKATVKSE
+786 AQATSEKATVKSE

-807 QTQNM
+807 QTQNI
-812 ATLSRQGS
+812 ATLSRHGS
-820 KLDEVPRFNGK
+820 KLDEMSRFNGN
-831 SKNFVPTDSSSK
+831 SKNFAPTDSSSK
-843 PQICNLNSGSKAV
+843 PLSCNLNSGSKAV
-856 SVRQPV
+856 TVRQPL
-862 KPPSQRIDIFELPRI
+862 KPPPKRVDIFELPRI
-877 PKIKKETSSKQV
+877 PKIKKETSNKQV
-889 EPEPAVSQSCNI
+889 EPEPSGSQSCDI

-909 TGKDSTNQPGK
+909 TGKESTNQPGK
-920 GSRVESQKST
+920 GSKVESQKSNA
-930 SKEAQQQT
+930 KESQQQT
-938 RPSGV
+938 HTSGV
-943 SFSTHPGGSSGSSLL
+943 SFSTNTGGYSSSSLL
-958 GTSRG
+958 GTSRS
-963 KGLGS
+963 KGPSS
-968 FESFKINIPGNTGH
+968 FESFKINIPGNAGH
-982 PSRLSNPGFCN
+982 PSRLSSPGFCN
-993 TFRPVDDEVQQK
+993 TFRPVDDKVQQK
-1005 ESPSLFSVKKKQV
+1005 EGPSPLFSVKKKQV

-1033 SSANSSPERL
+1033 SSASSSPERL
-1043 GSGITLTNITRTI
+1043 GSGIPLTNITRTI

-1068 VRRFTPYRVENV
+1068 VRRFSPYTVENT
-1080 FGSGTDSDVPSS
+1080 FGSGADSDVPSS
-1092 NTESRDDVT
+1092 NTETHDDLRVE
-1101 VASRIVEQISDTE
+1101 SRIVEQISDTE
-1114 ERDNVDEEDVLSS
+1114 ERDNMDEEDFLSS
-1127 PCTSSAVKEISNTKC
+1127 PCTSSAVKEISNTEC

-1156 AEELIRPS
+1156 AEELIRPN
-1164 INVKIEPDS
+1164 INVKLEPDS
-1173 PSKSDEQQKVQKV
+1173 PSKNDGQQKVQKV
-1186 EQAERRSRSRSC
+1186 EQMERRSRSRSC

-1212 KALVKEH
+1212 KAIVKEH
-1219 KRSRSESRDR
+1219 KRSRSGSRDR

-1250 THTLKSKSRRSSTDR
+1250 THTLKPKSRRSSTDR

-1273 KKKTKDKTKDK
+1273 KKKMKDKTKDK
-1284 KAKTSWSRDRRKSRS
+1284 KAKTSWSRERRKSRS
-1299 RSGSPG
+1299 PSGSPG
-1305 STSDFY
+1305 STSEFY

-1320 RSRSRRRDRSRSN
+1320 RSRSRRRERSRSN

-1350 RYDKESS
+1350 RYDKDSS
-1357 LKSRDR
+1357 LRSRDR

-1382 ASRSWEQ
+1382 ASRSREH

-1394 KEKRVRS
+1394 KEKRPRS
-1401 RSRSRERKHRSKET
+1401 RSRSKERKHRSKET
-1415 LLPSA
+1415 SLPPP
-1420 PEKDQKLPAENV
+1420 PEKDQKPPVENM
-1432 SRCLEQPHSLK
+1432 SRCLEQSHSFK
-1443 QEPKEELVLEGLSI
+1443 QEPKEELVLEELSI

-1466 EIQTETPVQLR
+1466 EVQAETPAQLR

-1487 VCQEVSSETAFPAP
+1487 ICPEVTSETTFPVP
-1501 DITNISVPV
+1501 EITNICVPI

-1519 DLMNS
+1519 ELMS
-1524 TDAAVLGSCSNTNL
+1524 SSDPAVLGSCSNTNL

-1546 TALCPSLMEQPPKK
+1546 TALCPSLMEPPPKK
-1560 EVIMHV
+1560 EVTLH
-1566 PAEAAPIQSSS
+1566 ALTEAAPIQSSS
-1577 KGKVADCV
+1577 KSKIVDCV
-1585 REVKEECLVSNEN
+1585 KEVKDECLVSNEKIG
-1598 TSNFTKP
+1598 NFSKT

-1630 EEEGGTLS
+1630 EEESSTLS

-1656 AWKAEDLNQTL
+1656 TWKAEDLNQTL

-1675 PLAPA
+1675 PLTPP

-1701 GSLPALGCVAGQ
+1701 GSLPALGCMAGQ

-1727 PGIQAASVGSAEEK
+1727 PGIQAASVGNAEEK
-1741 IKAPKPPVD
+1741 IKAPKAPVD
-1750 KTKNEEYM
+1750 KMKNEEYM

-1789 KSILRKAVQKICHSK
+1789 KNILRKAVQKICHSK

-1829 HKKTDG
+1829 HKKSDG

>member
-1 MVHPRGRLPPVT
+1 
-13 RMVRPAPPPPRWWRP
+13 
-28 LPRRDPPVFAQR
+28 
-40 FRAAGSGGGG
+40 
-50 HRAAP
+50 
-55 GRDVSAGLL
+55 
-64 LVIPINSRGSCSL
+64 
-77 RWDWCGRLMLKGNSS
+77 
-92 KGDSS
+92 
-97 QEKKPVK
+97 
-104 KEEDEQSWRVVTSQ
+104 
-118 LEAEPVAVSGCVGR
+118 
-132 SVPASCLPC
+132 
-141 LCRPAAAAAA
+141 
-151 PIPASAALRGLPC
+151 
-164 PAMDDDSQ
+164 MDDDSQ
-172 DELINRNAALGKG
+172 DELINKNAALGKG
-185 KRQCLVLLS
+185 KRQCLALLS
-194 ETESNGGNSWDSED
+194 ETESNGGNSWDSAD

-218 TEEEGGGEDKEESED
+218 TEEEGGEEDKEGSED
-233 EETEDCEDDE
+233 EELEDCEDDDE
-243 EEGEEEEESEA
+243 EEEEEEESEA
-254 TMEGMTDALKS
+254 TMEAITDALKS

-270 GVSISSDEDGENCP
+270 GVSVSSDEDGENCP

-411 ANGADADHV
+411 ANGAADADHV

-490 VVAGLNTAV
+490 VVAGLNTAI
-499 YQRPLAPR
+499 YQRPLAPQ

-522 GGKKRTQKK
+522 GGKKRTQTK
-531 SAAGKKSSGAQL
+531 SAAGKKSSGTQL

-550 KKRRGKKTRVR
+550 KKRRGKKTR
-561 SHGKNEV
+561 GKNEV

-593 KPTEPSLGLMRA
+593 KPSEPSLGLMRA

-642 RILSQSALRS
+642 RVLSQSALRS

-714 KKEAPFH
+714 KKEGKDLAPH
-721 RKSASDSRVEDGS
+721 R
-734 GQNTHP
+734 
-740 STMLSG
+740 
-746 TTASSSMTRPSVS
+746 TTASSSMAGPSVS
-759 SGLGARS
+759 SGLSTSS
-766 RALFSSSP
+766 RPFSSSLFSSPP

-786 AQTAPEKATVKSE
+786 AQTALEKATIKSE

-807 QTQNM
+807 QTQNT
-812 ATLSRQGS
+812 ATWSKHGS
-820 KLDEVPRFNGK
+820 KLDEMPRFNGK

-843 PQICNLNSGSKAV
+843 PLSCNLNSGSKAV
-856 SVRQPV
+856 TVRQPV

-889 EPEPAVSQSCNI
+889 EPEPAGSQSCGI

-909 TGKDSTNQPGK
+909 TGKESTNQPGK
-920 GSRVESQKST
+920 GSRVESQKSN
-930 SKEAQQQT
+930 SKEPQQQT
-938 RPSGV
+938 RPSGT
-943 SFSTHPGGSSGSSLL
+943 SFSTNPGGYSGSSLL

-963 KGLGS
+963 KGPGS

-982 PSRLSNPGFCN
+982 ASRLSNPGFCN
-993 TFRPVDDEVQQK
+993 TFRPVDEEVQQK
-1005 ESPSLFSVKKKQV
+1005 ETPSALFSVKKKQV

-1043 GSGITLTNITRTI
+1043 GSGIPLTNITRTI

-1068 VRRFTPYRVENV
+1068 VRRFTPYRVENI

-1114 ERDNVDEEDVLSS
+1114 ERDNVDEDDPLSS
-1127 PCTSSAVKEISNTKC
+1127 PCASSAVKEISNTKC
-1142 LKEESR
+1142 LKEENR

-1173 PSKSDEQQKVQKV
+1173 PSKSDGQQKVQKV

-1212 KALVKEH
+1212 KALVKER
-1219 KRSRSESRDR
+1219 KRSHSGSRDR

-1250 THTLKSKSRRSSTDR
+1250 THTIKSKSGRSSTDR

-1273 KKKTKDKTKDK
+1273 KKKIKDKTKDK

-1305 STSDFY
+1305 STSEFY
-1311 ENRKKKRRS
+1311 ENRKKKRQS

-1350 RYDKESS
+1350 RYDKESG

-1382 ASRSWEQ
+1382 WEH

-1394 KEKRVRS
+1394 KEKRLRS
-1401 RSRSRERKHRSKET
+1401 RSRSKERKHRSKET
-1415 LLPSA
+1415 LLPPP
-1420 PEKDQKLPAENV
+1420 PEKDQKPPAENV

-1457 TIQPNVKLE
+1457 TIQPNVRLE

-1487 VCQEVSSETAFPAP
+1487 ICRETSSETAFPAP
-1501 DITNISVPV
+1501 EIANICVPI
-1510 GDVDSFAET
+1510 GDVDSSAET
-1519 DLMNS
+1519 ELMNS
-1524 TDAAVLGSCSNTNL
+1524 TDPAVLGSCSNTNL

-1577 KGKVADCV
+1577 KSKVTDCV

-1605 ELEVVPQGPALKSKA
+1605 ELEVVPQSPALKSKT

-1630 EEEGGTLS
+1630 EEESSTLS

-1667 NQVYCQNI
+1667 NQVQLNEPPPTNYMIPEPMFPDLDSSQVYCQNI

-1727 PGIQAASVGSAEEK
+1727 PGIQAASVGNAEEK
-1741 IKAPKPPVD
+1741 TKAPKPPVD

-1835 EDTREVEN
+1835 EDTREMEN

>member
-1 MVHPRGRLPPVT
+1 
-13 RMVRPAPPPPRWWRP
+13 
-28 LPRRDPPVFAQR
+28 
-40 FRAAGSGGGG
+40 
-50 HRAAP
+50 
-55 GRDVSAGLL
+55 
-64 LVIPINSRGSCSL
+64 
-77 RWDWCGRLMLKGNSS
+77 
-92 KGDSS
+92 
-97 QEKKPVK
+97 
-104 KEEDEQSWRVVTSQ
+104 
-118 LEAEPVAVSGCVGR
+118 
-132 SVPASCLPC
+132 
-141 LCRPAAAAAA
+141 
-151 PIPASAALRGLPC
+151 
-164 PAMDDDSQ
+164 MDDDSQ
-172 DELINRNAALGKG
+172 DELINKNAALGKG
-185 KRQCLVLLS
+185 KRQSLALLS
-194 ETESNGGNSWDSED
+194 ETESNGGNSCESED
-208 DTGSEEEDND
+208 DTGSEEEDD
-218 TEEEGGGEDKEESED
+218 SEEEGGEEDKEESED
-233 EETEDCEDDE
+233 EELEDCEDDE
-243 EEGEEEEESEA
+243 EEEEEEAEA
-254 TMEGMTDALKS
+254 AGEGMTDALKL
-265 EPHLN
+265 EPCLN
-270 GVSISSDEDGENCP
+270 VANVSSDEDGENCP

-299 SCSHYFC
+299 NCSHYFC

-317 NSCPVDRILFNY
+317 NSCPVDRILFKY
-329 INIRA
+329 ISIRA
-334 RFGGKILKKIP
+334 HFGGKILKKIP

-351 QGTDGEDDPTF
+351 QGNDGEDDPTF

-411 ANGADADHV
+411 ISAAADTDHV
-420 SEEEVAALMA
+420 SEEEVAALVA
-430 DVVPTTSRL
+430 DVIPTTSRL

-466 TTAQQIRHVPGYLM
+466 TTAQQIQHVPRYLM

-490 VVAGLNTAV
+490 VVAGLNTAI
-499 YQRPLAPR
+499 YQRPLTPR
-507 APTRQKRKTGRRKKV
+507 APARQKRKTGRRKKV
-522 GGKKRTQKK
+522 AGKKRTQTK
-531 SAAGKKSSGAQL
+531 SSVGKKTSGTQL
-543 KRRKRLT
+543 KRRKRLM
-550 KKRRGKKTRVR
+550 KKRRGKKIRVR
-561 SHGKNEV
+561 SHVKNEV

-580 SKPVRGASLPSMY
+580 SKPMRGASLPSMY

-642 RILSQSALRS
+642 RVLSQSALRS
-652 HRPVARPISVGLP
+652 HRPVARPVSVGLP

-688 SILSGQSLLMMSSSD
+688 SILSGQSFLMMSSSD

-714 KKEAPFH
+714 KKAAPLH
-721 RKSASDSRVEDGS
+721 RKSTKDSRVDDVS
-734 GQNTHP
+734 GRKPQL
-740 STMLSG
+740 STVHSG
-746 TTASSSMTRPSVS
+746 TMASSSIAGPSVS
-759 SGLGARS
+759 LGLNTRTRPTS
-766 RALFSSSP
+766 SSLFSSPSS
-774 PSLSRSESAASP
+774 SLSRVEPAANP
-786 AQTAPEKATVKSE
+786 AQTTSEKATVKSE
-799 YSMTPRSV
+799 FSMTPRSV
-807 QTQNM
+807 QTHSI
-812 ATLSRQGS
+812 ASLSGHGS
-820 KLDEVPRFNGK
+820 KSDEMPRFNGN
-831 SKNFVPTDSSSK
+831 SKNFAPTDSSSK
-843 PQICNLNSGSKAV
+843 PPSCNLNSGSKAV
-856 SVRQPV
+856 TVRQPL
-862 KPPSQRIDIFELPRI
+862 KPPLKRIDIFELPRI

-889 EPEPAVSQSCNI
+889 EPEPTGSQSCDI

-909 TGKDSTNQPGK
+909 TGKESANQPGK
-920 GSRVESQKST
+920 GSKVESQKSNA
-930 SKEAQQQT
+930 KESQQQT
-938 RPSGV
+938 RTSGV
-943 SFSTHPGGSSGSSLL
+943 SFSTNAGVYSSSSLL
-958 GTSRG
+958 GTSRS
-963 KGLGS
+963 KGQSS
-968 FESFKINIPGNTGH
+968 FESFKINIPGNAG
-982 PSRLSNPGFCN
+982 PSSRLSNPGFCN
-993 TFRPVDDEVQQK
+993 TFRPVDDKVQQK
-1005 ESPSLFSVKKKQV
+1005 ETPSPLFSVKKKQV

-1033 SSANSSPERL
+1033 SSASSSPERL
-1043 GSGITLTNITRTI
+1043 GSGIPLTNITRTI

-1068 VRRFTPYRVENV
+1068 VRRFTPYTVENI
-1080 FGSGTDSDVPSS
+1080 FGSGAESDVPSS
-1092 NTESRDDVT
+1092 NTESHEDVP
-1101 VASRIVEQISDTE
+1101 AESRIVEQISDTE
-1114 ERDNVDEEDVLSS
+1114 ERDNMDEEDFLSS
-1127 PCTSSAVKEISNTKC
+1127 PCTSSVVKQISNAEP
-1142 LKEESR
+1142 LKEEGR

-1156 AEELIRPS
+1156 AEELIRPNIS
-1164 INVKIEPDS
+1164 VKLEPEPES
-1173 PSKSDEQQKVQKV
+1173 PSKNDGQQKVQKT
-1186 EQAERRSRSRSC
+1186 EQTERRSRSRSC
-1198 SNSSSRSKKKMKRK
+1198 SNSSSRSRKKMKRK
-1212 KALVKEH
+1212 KALVKER
-1219 KRSRSESRDR
+1219 KRSRSGSRGR
-1229 AHSRDRS
+1229 ARSRDRS

-1250 THTLKSKSRRSSTDR
+1250 THTSKPKSRRSSTDR

-1284 KAKTSWSRDRRKSRS
+1284 KAKSSWSREKRKSRS

-1305 STSDFY
+1305 STSEFY

-1320 RSRSRRRDRSRSN
+1320 RSRSRRRDRSHSN
-1333 STERTKRRKH
+1333 SIERTKRRKH

-1350 RYDKESS
+1350 RYEKDSS
-1357 LKSRDR
+1357 LRSRER

-1382 ASRSWEQ
+1382 ASRSREH

-1394 KEKRVRS
+1394 KEKRPRS
-1401 RSRSRERKHRSKET
+1401 RSRSKERKHRSKET
-1415 LLPSA
+1415 SLPPQ
-1420 PEKDQKLPAENV
+1420 PEKDQKPPAENIP
-1432 SRCLEQPHSLK
+1432 SCPEQSHSFK
-1443 QEPKEELVLEGLSI
+1443 QEPKEELVLEQFSI

-1466 EIQTETPVQLR
+1466 EIQAETSVQQR
-1477 EVQET
+1477 EAQET

-1487 VCQEVSSETAFPAP
+1487 ICEEAASKATFLVPE
-1501 DITNISVPV
+1501 ITNSCVPI
-1510 GDVDSFAET
+1510 GSMDSLAET
-1519 DLMNS
+1519 ELTTNS
-1524 TDAAVLGSCSNTNL
+1524 DPALLGSCSNTNL

-1546 TALCPSLMEQPPKK
+1546 TALCPPLMEPPPKK
-1560 EVIMHV
+1560 EVIV
-1566 PAEAAPIQSSS
+1566 QAQPEAEPIQSSS
-1577 KGKVADCV
+1577 KSKITDCV
-1585 REVKEECLVSNEN
+1585 REVKDECLVSTEK
-1598 TSNFTKP
+1598 TSDFTKP
-1605 ELEVVPQGPALKSKA
+1605 ELEVVPQGPMLKSKA

-1630 EEEGGTLS
+1630 EEEGGALS

-1667 NQVYCQNI
+1667 NQVQLNEPPPTNYMIPEPMFPDLDSSQVFCQNL
-1675 PLAPA
+1675 PLTPP

-1727 PGIQAASVGSAEEK
+1727 PGIQAASVGNAEEK
-1741 IKAPKPPVD
+1741 IKVPKPPVD

-1789 KSILRKAVQKICHSK
+1789 KNILRKAVQKICHSK

-1829 HKKTDG
+1829 HKKSDG
-1835 EDTREVEN
+1835 EDAREVEN

>member
-1 MVHPRGRLPPVT
+1 
-13 RMVRPAPPPPRWWRP
+13 
-28 LPRRDPPVFAQR
+28 
-40 FRAAGSGGGG
+40 
-50 HRAAP
+50 
-55 GRDVSAGLL
+55 
-64 LVIPINSRGSCSL
+64 
-77 RWDWCGRLMLKGNSS
+77 
-92 KGDSS
+92 
-97 QEKKPVK
+97 
-104 KEEDEQSWRVVTSQ
+104 
-118 LEAEPVAVSGCVGR
+118 
-132 SVPASCLPC
+132 
-141 LCRPAAAAAA
+141 
-151 PIPASAALRGLPC
+151 
-164 PAMDDDSQ
+164 MDDDSQ
-172 DELINRNAALGKG
+172 DELINKNAALGKG
-185 KRQCLVLLS
+185 KRQCLALLS

-208 DTGSEEEDND
+208 VSGSEEEDND
-218 TEEEGGGEDKEESED
+218 TEEEGGEEDKEESED
-233 EETEDCEDDE
+233 EELEDCEDDDD
-243 EEGEEEEESEA
+243 EEEEESET
-254 TMEGMTDALKS
+254 TMEGMSECLKS

-299 SCSHYFC
+299 NCSHYFC

-329 INIRA
+329 IKIRA
-334 RFGGKILKKIP
+334 HFGDKILKKIP
-345 VENTKT
+345 VENTKA

-411 ANGADADHV
+411 ANGAADADHV
-420 SEEEVAALMA
+420 SEEEVADLVA

-490 VVAGLNTAV
+490 VVAGLNTAI

-507 APTRQKRKTGRRKKV
+507 APTRQKRKAGRRKKV
-522 GGKKRTQKK
+522 GGKKRAQTK

-543 KRRKRLT
+543 KRRKRVT
-550 KKRRGKKTRVR
+550 KKRRGKKTR
-561 SHGKNEV
+561 GKNEV

-593 KPTEPSLGLMRA
+593 KPSEPSLGLMRA

-642 RILSQSALRS
+642 RVLSQSALRS

-714 KKEAPFH
+714 RKEGKDLTPH
-721 RKSASDSRVEDGS
+721 R
-734 GQNTHP
+734 
-740 STMLSG
+740 
-746 TTASSSMTRPSVS
+746 TTASSSMAGPSVS
-759 SGLGARS
+759 SGLSTHS
-766 RALFSSSP
+766 RPSFSSP
-774 PSLSRSESAASP
+774 PSSLRRSKSAASP
-786 AQTAPEKATVKSE
+786 AQTAPENATVKSE

-807 QTQNM
+807 QTQNTV
-812 ATLSRQGS
+812 TLSRHGS
-820 KLDEVPRFNGK
+820 NLGEIPRFNGK
-831 SKNFVPTDSSSK
+831 SKNLVPTDSSSK
-843 PQICNLNSGSKAV
+843 PLSCNLNSGSKAV
-856 SVRQPV
+856 TVRQPV

-889 EPEPAVSQSCNI
+889 EPEPAGSQSCNI

-909 TGKDSTNQPGK
+909 TGKESTNQPGK
-920 GSRVESQKST
+920 GSRVESQKSN
-930 SKEAQQQT
+930 SKEPQQQT
-938 RPSGV
+938 HPSAV
-943 SFSTHPGGSSGSSLL
+943 SFSTHPGSSSGSSLL

-963 KGLGS
+963 KGSGS

-993 TFRPVDDEVQQK
+993 TFRPVDDEAQQK
-1005 ESPSLFSVKKKQV
+1005 ESPSPLFSVKKKQV

-1068 VRRFTPYRVENV
+1068 VRRFTPYRVENI

-1092 NTESRDDVT
+1092 NTESCDNVA
-1101 VASRIVEQISDTE
+1101 VASRIVEQISDKE
-1114 ERDNVDEEDVLSS
+1114 EQDNVDEEDVLSS

-1156 AEELIRPS
+1156 AEELIKPN

-1173 PSKSDEQQKVQKV
+1173 PSKSSEQQKVQKV

-1212 KALVKEH
+1212 KTLVKEH
-1219 KRSRSESRDR
+1219 RRSRSGSRDR

-1236 SRSTSWSGGEEHSK
+1236 SRSTSWSGGEEHGK
-1250 THTLKSKSRRSSTDR
+1250 THTLKSKGRRSSTDR

-1284 KAKTSWSRDRRKSRS
+1284 KAKSSWSRDRRKSRS

-1311 ENRKKKRRS
+1311 EKRKKKRQS

-1333 STERTKRRKH
+1333 SAERTKRRKH
-1343 RRDKSYE
+1343 GRGKSYE

-1357 LKSRDR
+1357 LKSKDR

-1382 ASRSWEQ
+1382 PSRSWEH

-1394 KEKRVRS
+1394 KEKRLRS
-1401 RSRSRERKHRSKET
+1401 RSHSKERKHRSKEA
-1415 LLPSA
+1415 LLPPA
-1420 PEKDQKLPAENV
+1420 PEKDQKPPTENV
-1432 SRCLEQPHSLK
+1432 TRCLEQPHSLK

-1457 TIQPNVKLE
+1457 TIQPNVSFE

-1487 VCQEVSSETAFPAP
+1487 VCPEVSGETAFPVP
-1501 DITNISVPV
+1501 EITNICVPI

-1524 TDAAVLGSCSNTNL
+1524 TDATVLGSCSNTNL

-1546 TALCPSLMEQPPKK
+1546 TTLCPSLMEQPPKK

-1566 PAEAAPIQSSS
+1566 PAETAPIQSSS
-1577 KGKVADCV
+1577 KSKVVDCA
-1585 REVKEECLVSNEN
+1585 REVKEECLVSTEN
-1598 TSNFTKP
+1598 ASNFTKP
-1605 ELEVVPQGPALKSKA
+1605 ELEVVPQGPALKSKT

-1630 EEEGGTLS
+1630 EEESGTFS
-1638 AGKAPRMPFYKL
+1638 AGKGPRMPFYKL
-1650 QRAKEG
+1650 QRAKEE

-1667 NQVYCQNI
+1667 NQVQLNEPPPTNYMIPEPMFPDLDSSQVYCQNI

-1701 GSLPALGCVAGQ
+1701 GSLPALGCMAGQ

-1727 PGIQAASVGSAEEK
+1727 PGIQAASVGSEEEK

-1829 HKKTDG
+1829 HKKTDS

>member
-1 MVHPRGRLPPVT
+1 
-13 RMVRPAPPPPRWWRP
+13 
-28 LPRRDPPVFAQR
+28 
-40 FRAAGSGGGG
+40 
-50 HRAAP
+50 
-55 GRDVSAGLL
+55 
-64 LVIPINSRGSCSL
+64 
-77 RWDWCGRLMLKGNSS
+77 
-92 KGDSS
+92 
-97 QEKKPVK
+97 
-104 KEEDEQSWRVVTSQ
+104 
-118 LEAEPVAVSGCVGR
+118 
-132 SVPASCLPC
+132 
-141 LCRPAAAAAA
+141 
-151 PIPASAALRGLPC
+151 
-164 PAMDDDSQ
+164 MDDDSQ

-185 KRQCLVLLS
+185 KRQCLALLS

-243 EEGEEEEESEA
+243 EEGEEEEENEA
-254 TMEGMTDALKS
+254 TMEGMADSLKS

-270 GVSISSDEDGENCP
+270 GVSLSSDEDGENCP

-299 SCSHYFC
+299 NCSHYFC

-411 ANGADADHV
+411 ANGAADADRV

-490 VVAGLNTAV
+490 VVAGLNTAI

-507 APTRQKRKTGRRKKV
+507 APTRQKRKTGRRKKA
-522 GGKKRTQKK
+522 GGKKITQKK

-550 KKRRGKKTRVR
+550 KKRRGKKTR
-561 SHGKNEV
+561 GKNEV

-629 VPANPD
+629 APANPD

-642 RILSQSALRS
+642 RVLSQSALRS
-652 HRPVARPISVGLP
+652 HRPVARPVSVGLP

-714 KKEAPFH
+714 KKEGKDLAH
-721 RKSASDSRVEDGS
+721 DR
-734 GQNTHP
+734 
-740 STMLSG
+740 
-746 TTASSSMTRPSVS
+746 TTASSSMARPSIS
-759 SGLGARS
+759 SGLGTHS
-766 RALFSSSP
+766 TPLFSS

-786 AQTAPEKATVKSE
+786 AQTAPEKAAVKSE

-807 QTQNM
+807 QTQNT
-812 ATLSRQGS
+812 ATLSRHGS
-820 KLDEVPRFNGK
+820 KLDEIPRFNGK
-831 SKNFVPTDSSSK
+831 PKNIVPTDSSSK
-843 PQICNLNSGSKAV
+843 PLSCNLNSGSKAV
-856 SVRQPV
+856 TVRQPV

-889 EPEPAVSQSCNI
+889 EPEPAGSQSCNI

-909 TGKDSTNQPGK
+909 TGKESTHQPGK
-920 GSRVESQKST
+920 GSRVESQKSN
-930 SKEAQQQT
+930 SKEPQQQAH
-938 RPSGV
+938 PSGV

-963 KGLGS
+963 KGPGS

-982 PSRLSNPGFCN
+982 SSRLSNPGFCN

-1005 ESPSLFSVKKKQV
+1005 ESPSPLFSVKKKQV

-1043 GSGITLTNITRTI
+1043 GSGIPLTNITRTI

-1068 VRRFTPYRVENV
+1068 VRRFTPYRVENI

-1092 NTESRDDVT
+1092 NTESRDEVT

-1114 ERDNVDEEDVLSS
+1114 ERDNVDEKDVLSS

-1148 EGPNVFFN
+1148 EGPSVFFN
-1156 AEELIRPS
+1156 AEELIRPN

-1173 PSKSDEQQKVQKV
+1173 PSKSDEQQKVLKV

-1350 RYDKESS
+1350 RCDKESS

-1382 ASRSWEQ
+1382 VSRSWEH

-1401 RSRSRERKHRSKET
+1401 RSRSKERKHKSKET
-1415 LLPSA
+1415 LLSPA
-1420 PEKDQKLPAENV
+1420 PEKDQKPPAENV
-1432 SRCLEQPHSLK
+1432 TRCLEQPRSLK

-1457 TIQPNVKLE
+1457 TIQPDVKLE

-1482 IKVEP
+1482 IKAEP
-1487 VCQEVSSETAFPAP
+1487 ICQEVSSETAFPAP
-1501 DITNISVPV
+1501 EITNICAPI

-1577 KGKVADCV
+1577 KSKVADCV

-1630 EEEGGTLS
+1630 EEESGTLS

-1667 NQVYCQNI
+1667 NQVQLNEPPPTNYMIPEPMFPDLDSSQVFCQNI
-1675 PLAPA
+1675 PLTPA

>member
-1 MVHPRGRLPPVT
+1 
-13 RMVRPAPPPPRWWRP
+13 
-28 LPRRDPPVFAQR
+28 
-40 FRAAGSGGGG
+40 
-50 HRAAP
+50 
-55 GRDVSAGLL
+55 
-64 LVIPINSRGSCSL
+64 
-77 RWDWCGRLMLKGNSS
+77 
-92 KGDSS
+92 
-97 QEKKPVK
+97 
-104 KEEDEQSWRVVTSQ
+104 
-118 LEAEPVAVSGCVGR
+118 
-132 SVPASCLPC
+132 
-141 LCRPAAAAAA
+141 
-151 PIPASAALRGLPC
+151 
-164 PAMDDDSQ
+164 MDDDSQ
-172 DELINRNAALGKG
+172 DELLNKNAALGK
-185 KRQCLVLLS
+185 RRSLTLLS
-194 ETESNGGNSWDSED
+194 ETESNGGNSCDSED
-208 DTGSEEEDND
+208 DTGSDEEEND
-218 TEEEGGGEDKEESED
+218 TEEEGGEEDKEESED
-233 EETEDCEDDE
+233 EELEDCEDDD
-243 EEGEEEEESEA
+243 EEEEEEEETEA
-254 TMEGMTDALKS
+254 TGGGMTDSLKL
-265 EPHLN
+265 EPRIN

-299 SCSHYFC
+299 NCSHYFC

-329 INIRA
+329 ISIRA

-351 QGTDGEDDPTF
+351 QGNDGEDDPTF

-411 ANGADADHV
+411 VSAAADTDHV

-430 DVVPTTSRL
+430 DVIPTTSRL

-466 TTAQQIRHVPGYLM
+466 TTAQQIQHVPRYLM

-490 VVAGLNTAV
+490 VVAGLNTAI

-507 APTRQKRKTGRRKKV
+507 PPARQKRKTGRRKKR
-522 GGKKRTQKK
+522 GKKRTQTK
-531 SAAGKKSSGAQL
+531 SSTGNKSSGTQL
-543 KRRKRLT
+543 KRRKRLI
-550 KKRRGKKTRVR
+550 KKRRGKKMRVR
-561 SHGKNEV
+561 SHVKNEV

-580 SKPVRGASLPSMY
+580 SKPLRGASLPSMY
-593 KPTEPSLGLMRA
+593 KPPEPSLGLMRA

-629 VPANPD
+629 VPASPD

-642 RILSQSALRS
+642 RVLSQSALRS

-665 RSSVPALSPDQEAEA
+665 RSSVPVLSPDQEAEA

-688 SILSGQSLLMMSSSD
+688 SILSGQSFLMMSSSD

-714 KKEAPFH
+714 KKAAPLH
-721 RKSASDSRVEDGS
+721 RKSANDSRVDDGS
-734 GQNTHP
+734 GHNTQL
-740 STMLSG
+740 STVHSG
-746 TTASSSMTRPSVS
+746 TTAGSSIAGPSVS
-759 SGLGARS
+759 SGLSTRT
-766 RALFSSSP
+766 RPFSSSLFPSPP
-774 PSLSRSESAASP
+774 PSLSRIEPAANP
-786 AQTAPEKATVKSE
+786 AQTTSEKATVKSE

-807 QTQNM
+807 QTQNI
-812 ATLSRQGS
+812 ATLSRHGS
-820 KLDEVPRFNGK
+820 KLDEMPRFNGN
-831 SKNFVPTDSSSK
+831 SKNFAPTDSSSK
-843 PQICNLNSGSKAV
+843 PLSCTLNSGSKAV
-856 SVRQPV
+856 TVRQQL
-862 KPPSQRIDIFELPRI
+862 KPPPKRIDIFELPRI

-889 EPEPAVSQSCNI
+889 EPEPAGSQSCDI

-909 TGKDSTNQPGK
+909 TGKESTNQPGR
-920 GSRVESQKST
+920 GSKVESQKSNA
-930 SKEAQQQT
+930 KESQQQT
-938 RPSGV
+938 HTSGV
-943 SFSTHPGGSSGSSLL
+943 SFSTSTGVYSSSSLL
-958 GTSRG
+958 GTLRS
-963 KGLGS
+963 KGPSS
-968 FESFKINIPGNTGH
+968 FESFKINIPGNAGH

-993 TFRPVDDEVQQK
+993 TFRPVDDKVQQK
-1005 ESPSLFSVKKKQV
+1005 ESPSPLFSVKKKQV

-1033 SSANSSPERL
+1033 SSASSSPERL
-1043 GSGITLTNITRTI
+1043 GAGIPLTNITRTI

-1068 VRRFTPYRVENV
+1068 VRRFTPYMVENI
-1080 FGSGTDSDVPSS
+1080 FGSGADSDVPSS
-1092 NTESRDDVT
+1092 NAEPHDDVT
-1101 VASRIVEQISDTE
+1101 VESRIVEQISDTE
-1114 ERDNVDEEDVLSS
+1114 ERDNMDEEDFLNS
-1127 PCTSSAVKEISNTKC
+1127 PCTSSAVKQISGAER

-1164 INVKIEPDS
+1164 INVKLEPDS
-1173 PSKSDEQQKVQKV
+1173 PSKNDGQQKGQKV
-1186 EQAERRSRSRSC
+1186 EQTERRSRSRSC
-1198 SNSSSRSKKKMKRK
+1198 SNSSSRSKKRMKRK
-1212 KALVKEH
+1212 KALIKER
-1219 KRSRSESRDR
+1219 KRSRSGSRDR
-1229 AHSRDRS
+1229 THSRDRS

-1250 THTLKSKSRRSSTDR
+1250 THVLKPKSRRSSTDR

-1273 KKKTKDKTKDK
+1273 KKKMKDKTKDK
-1284 KAKTSWSRDRRKSRS
+1284 KAKTSWSRERRKSRS

-1305 STSDFY
+1305 STSEFY

-1320 RSRSRRRDRSRSN
+1320 RSRSRRRERSRSN
-1333 STERTKRRKH
+1333 SIERTKRRKH

-1350 RYDKESS
+1350 RYDKDSS
-1357 LKSRDR
+1357 LRSRDR

-1382 ASRSWEQ
+1382 ASRSREH

-1394 KEKRVRS
+1394 KEKRPRS
-1401 RSRSRERKHRSKET
+1401 RSRSKERKRRSKET
-1415 LLPSA
+1415 SLPPP
-1420 PEKDQKLPAENV
+1420 PEKDQKPPVENL
-1432 SRCLEQPHSLK
+1432 SRCLEQPHSFK
-1443 QEPKEELVLEGLSI
+1443 QEPKEELVLEELSI

-1466 EIQTETPVQLR
+1466 EIQAETPVQVR
-1477 EVQET
+1477 EAQET
-1482 IKVEP
+1482 VKVEP
-1487 VCQEVSSETAFPAP
+1487 ICQEATSEPAFPVP
-1501 DITNISVPV
+1501 EITNICVPI
-1510 GDVDSFAET
+1510 GSVDSFAET
-1519 DLMNS
+1519 ELMS
-1524 TDAAVLGSCSNTNL
+1524 SSDPAVLGSCSNTNL

-1546 TALCPSLMEQPPKK
+1546 TALCPSLMEPPPKK
-1560 EVIMHV
+1560 EVIMHA
-1566 PAEAAPIQSSS
+1566 PTEAAPIQSSS
-1577 KGKVADCV
+1577 KSKITDCV
-1585 REVKEECLVSNEN
+1585 KEVKDECLVTNEK
-1598 TSNFTKP
+1598 TGNFGKP

-1675 PLAPA
+1675 PLTPP

-1701 GSLPALGCVAGQ
+1701 GSLPALGCMAGQ

-1727 PGIQAASVGSAEEK
+1727 PGIQAASVGNAEEK

-1789 KSILRKAVQKICHSK
+1789 KNILRKAVQKICHSK

-1829 HKKTDG
+1829 HKKSDG

>member
-1 MVHPRGRLPPVT
+1 
-13 RMVRPAPPPPRWWRP
+13 
-28 LPRRDPPVFAQR
+28 
-40 FRAAGSGGGG
+40 
-50 HRAAP
+50 
-55 GRDVSAGLL
+55 
-64 LVIPINSRGSCSL
+64 
-77 RWDWCGRLMLKGNSS
+77 
-92 KGDSS
+92 
-97 QEKKPVK
+97 
-104 KEEDEQSWRVVTSQ
+104 
-118 LEAEPVAVSGCVGR
+118 
-132 SVPASCLPC
+132 
-141 LCRPAAAAAA
+141 
-151 PIPASAALRGLPC
+151 
-164 PAMDDDSQ
+164 MDDDSQ
-172 DELINRNAALGKG
+172 DELINKNAALGQG
-185 KRQCLVLLS
+185 KRQCLALLS
-194 ETESNGGNSWDSED
+194 ETESNDGNSCDSED
-208 DTGSEEEDND
+208 DIGSEEEDD
-218 TEEEGGGEDKEESED
+218 TEEEGGEEGKEESED
-233 EETEDCEDDE
+233 EELEDCEDDD
-243 EEGEEEEESEA
+243 EEEEEEETEA
-254 TMEGMTDALKS
+254 ALGGTTNSLKL
-265 EPHLN
+265 EAHVN
-270 GVSISSDEDGENCP
+270 GANISSDEEGENCP

-299 SCSHYFC
+299 NCSHYFC

-317 NSCPVDRILFNY
+317 NSCPVDRILFKY
-329 INIRA
+329 ISIRA
-334 RFGGKILKKIP
+334 HFGGEILKKIP

-351 QGTDGEDDPTF
+351 QDNDGEDDPTF

-406 CAPMG
+406 CVPMDVS
-411 ANGADADHV
+411 AAADTDHV
-420 SEEEVAALMA
+420 SEEEVAALVA
-430 DVVPTTSRL
+430 DVIPTTSRL

-466 TTAQQIRHVPGYLM
+466 TTAQQIQHVPRYLM

-490 VVAGLNTAV
+490 VVAGLNTAI
-499 YQRPLAPR
+499 YQRPLTPR
-507 APTRQKRKTGRRKKV
+507 APTRQKRKTGRRKRG
-522 GGKKRTQKK
+522 GGKKRTQTK
-531 SAAGKKSSGAQL
+531 SSAGQKSSGTQL
-543 KRRKRLT
+543 KRRKRL
-550 KKRRGKKTRVR
+550 KKRRGKKIRV
-561 SHGKNEV
+561 KNEV
-568 TTRSRIARTLGL
+568 TTRSRIARALGL

-642 RILSQSALRS
+642 RVLSQSALRS

-665 RSSVPALSPDQEAEA
+665 RSSVPALSPDHEAEA
-680 APVPDLLG
+680 PPVPDLLG
-688 SILSGQSLLMMSSSD
+688 SILSGQSFLMMSSSD

-714 KKEAPFH
+714 KKAGKDLALH
-721 RKSASDSRVEDGS
+721 R
-734 GQNTHP
+734 
-740 STMLSG
+740 
-746 TTASSSMTRPSVS
+746 TTASSSAAGPSGSAGLSTHTRPS
-759 SGLGARS
+759 
-766 RALFSSSP
+766 SSSCFSLP
-774 PSLSRSESAASP
+774 SPSLSRIEPAANP
-786 AQTAPEKATVKSE
+786 AQTPSEKATVKSE

-807 QTQNM
+807 QTQNI
-812 ATLSRQGS
+812 ATLNRHGS
-820 KLDEVPRFNGK
+820 KLDEMPRFNGN
-831 SKNFVPTDSSSK
+831 SKNFAPTDSSSK
-843 PQICNLNSGSKAV
+843 PLSCNLNSGSKAV
-856 SVRQPV
+856 TVRQPL
-862 KPPSQRIDIFELPRI
+862 KPPPKRIDIFELPRI

-889 EPEPAVSQSCNI
+889 EQPEPTGSQSCNI

-909 TGKDSTNQPGK
+909 TGKESSNQPGK
-920 GSRVESQKST
+920 GSKVESQKSNAKG
-930 SKEAQQQT
+930 SQQQMRT
-938 RPSGV
+938 SGV
-943 SFSTHPGGSSGSSLL
+943 SFSTNTGMYSSSSLL
-958 GTSRG
+958 GTSRS
-963 KGLGS
+963 KGPSS
-968 FESFKINIPGNTGH
+968 FESFKINIPGNAGH

-993 TFRPVDDEVQQK
+993 TFRPVDDKEQQK

-1033 SSANSSPERL
+1033 SSASSSPERL
-1043 GSGITLTNITRTI
+1043 GSGIPLTNITRTI

-1068 VRRFTPYRVENV
+1068 VRRFTPYTIENI
-1080 FGSGTDSDVPSS
+1080 FGSGADSDLPSS
-1092 NTESRDDVT
+1092 NMESHDDVT
-1101 VASRIVEQISDTE
+1101 VESRIVEQISDTE
-1114 ERDNVDEEDVLSS
+1114 ERDDMDEEDFISS
-1127 PCTSSAVKEISNTKC
+1127 PCTSSAIKQISNAEC

-1156 AEELIRPS
+1156 AEELIRPN
-1164 INVKIEPDS
+1164 INVKLEPDS
-1173 PSKSDEQQKVQKV
+1173 PSKNDGQQKVQKV
-1186 EQAERRSRSRSC
+1186 ERTERRSRSRSC

-1212 KALVKEH
+1212 KSLVKER
-1219 KRSRSESRDR
+1219 KRSRSGSRER

-1236 SRSTSWSGGEEHSK
+1236 SRSTSWSGGEEHCK
-1250 THTLKSKSRRSSTDR
+1250 THALKPKSRRSSTDR

-1273 KKKTKDKTKDK
+1273 KKKMKDKTKDK
-1284 KAKTSWSRDRRKSRS
+1284 KAKTSWSREKRKSRS
-1299 RSGSPG
+1299 RSGSAG
-1305 STSDFY
+1305 STSEFY

-1320 RSRSRRRDRSRSN
+1320 RSRSRRRERSRSN
-1333 STERTKRRKH
+1333 SIERTKRRKH

-1350 RYDKESS
+1350 RYDKDSS
-1357 LKSRDR
+1357 LRSRDR

-1382 ASRSWEQ
+1382 ASRSREH

-1394 KEKRVRS
+1394 KEKRPQS
-1401 RSRSRERKHRSKET
+1401 RSCSKERKHRSKEV
-1415 LLPSA
+1415 LLPPP
-1420 PEKDQKLPAENV
+1420 PEKDQKPPVENV
-1432 SRCLEQPHSLK
+1432 TRCLEQPHLFK
-1443 QEPKEELVLEGLSI
+1443 QEPKEQLVLEELSI
-1457 TIQPNVKLE
+1457 TFQPNVKLE
-1466 EIQTETPVQLR
+1466 EIQAETPVQLR
-1477 EVQET
+1477 EAQET

-1487 VCQEVSSETAFPAP
+1487 ICQEVTGKTAFPVP
-1501 DITNISVPV
+1501 EVTNICVPI
-1510 GDVDSFAET
+1510 GNVDSFAEAE
-1519 DLMNS
+1519 LMS
-1524 TDAAVLGSCSNTNL
+1524 SSEPSVLGSCSNTNL

-1546 TALCPSLMEQPPKK
+1546 TALCPSLMEPPPKK
-1560 EVIMHV
+1560 EVIVHA
-1566 PAEAAPIQSSS
+1566 PTEAAPMQNSLKSRIT
-1577 KGKVADCV
+1577 DCV
-1585 REVKEECLVSNEN
+1585 KEAKDEFLVSDEK
-1598 TSNFTKP
+1598 TGDFGKP
-1605 ELEVVPQGPALKSKA
+1605 ELEVLPQGSVLKSKA

-1630 EEEGGTLS
+1630 EEESGTLT

-1667 NQVYCQNI
+1667 NQVQLNEPPPTNYMIPEPMFPDLDSSQVYCQNI
-1675 PLAPA
+1675 PLTPP

-1701 GSLPALGCVAGQ
+1701 GSLPALGCGAGQ
-1713 SLTPEPGSLATASE
+1713 SLTPELGSLATASE
-1727 PGIQAASVGSAEEK
+1727 PGIQAASVGNAEEK

-1789 KSILRKAVQKICHSK
+1789 KNILRKAVQKICHSK

-1829 HKKTDG
+1829 HKKSDG

>member
-1 MVHPRGRLPPVT
+1 
-13 RMVRPAPPPPRWWRP
+13 
-28 LPRRDPPVFAQR
+28 
-40 FRAAGSGGGG
+40 
-50 HRAAP
+50 
-55 GRDVSAGLL
+55 
-64 LVIPINSRGSCSL
+64 
-77 RWDWCGRLMLKGNSS
+77 
-92 KGDSS
+92 
-97 QEKKPVK
+97 
-104 KEEDEQSWRVVTSQ
+104 
-118 LEAEPVAVSGCVGR
+118 
-132 SVPASCLPC
+132 
-141 LCRPAAAAAA
+141 
-151 PIPASAALRGLPC
+151 
-164 PAMDDDSQ
+164 MDDDSQ
-172 DELINRNAALGKG
+172 DELINKNAALGKG
-185 KRQCLVLLS
+185 RRQCLALLS

-233 EETEDCEDDE
+233 EETEDCEDDDD
-243 EEGEEEEESEA
+243 EEEESEA
-254 TMEGMTDALKS
+254 TVEGMTDSLKS

-270 GVSISSDEDGENCP
+270 GASISSDEDGENCP

-299 SCSHYFC
+299 NCSHYFC

-411 ANGADADHV
+411 ANGAADADHV

-466 TTAQQIRHVPGYLM
+466 TTAQQIRMHVPGYLM

-522 GGKKRTQKK
+522 GGKKRTQTK
-531 SAAGKKSSGAQL
+531 STGKKSSGAQL

-550 KKRRGKKTRVR
+550 KKRRGKKTR
-561 SHGKNEV
+561 GKNEV

-642 RILSQSALRS
+642 RVLSQSALRS

-714 KKEAPFH
+714 KKEA
-721 RKSASDSRVEDGS
+721 
-734 GQNTHP
+734 
-740 STMLSG
+740 LSG
-746 TTASSSMTRPSVS
+746 TTASSSMARPSIS
-759 SGLGARS
+759 SGLSTRS
-766 RALFSSSP
+766 RPLFSSPP

-807 QTQNM
+807 QTQNT
-812 ATLSRQGS
+812 ATLSRHGS
-820 KLDEVPRFNGK
+820 KLDEIPRFNGK
-831 SKNFVPTDSSSK
+831 SKNLVPTDSSSK
-843 PQICNLNSGSKAV
+843 PLSCNLNSGSKAV
-856 SVRQPV
+856 TVRQPV

-889 EPEPAVSQSCNI
+889 EPEPAGSQSCNI

-909 TGKDSTNQPGK
+909 TGRESTNQPGK
-920 GSRVESQKST
+920 GSRVESQKSN
-930 SKEAQQQT
+930 SKEPQQQT
-938 RPSGV
+938 RPSAV
-943 SFSTHPGGSSGSSLL
+943 SAHPSGSSGSSLL

-963 KGLGS
+963 KGPGS

-993 TFRPVDDEVQQK
+993 TFRPVDEVQQK
-1005 ESPSLFSVKKKQV
+1005 ESPSPLFSVKKKQV

-1043 GSGITLTNITRTI
+1043 GSGIPLTNITRTI

-1068 VRRFTPYRVENV
+1068 VRRFTPYRVENI

-1092 NTESRDDVT
+1092 NAESHDNVT

-1127 PCTSSAVKEISNTKC
+1127 PCTSSAVKEISNKKC

-1219 KRSRSESRDR
+1219 KRSRSGSRDR

-1299 RSGSPG
+1299 RSGSPSG
-1305 STSDFY
+1305 STSDFH

-1350 RYDKESS
+1350 RYDKESGS
-1357 LKSRDR
+1357 KSRDR

-1382 ASRSWEQ
+1382 ASRSWEH

-1394 KEKRVRS
+1394 KEKRLRS
-1401 RSRSRERKHRSKET
+1401 RSRSKERKHKSKET
-1415 LLPSA
+1415 LLPPA
-1420 PEKDQKLPAENV
+1420 PEKDQKPPAENV
-1432 SRCLEQPHSLK
+1432 SRFLEQPHSLK

-1487 VCQEVSSETAFPAP
+1487 IGQEVSSETAFPAP
-1501 DITNISVPV
+1501 EITNICGPV
-1510 GDVDSFAET
+1510 GDVDSFSET

-1524 TDAAVLGSCSNTNL
+1524 TDGAVLGSCSNTNL

-1577 KGKVADCV
+1577 KSKVTDCV

-1598 TSNFTKP
+1598 TSNFSKP

-1630 EEEGGTLS
+1630 EEESSVLS

-1667 NQVYCQNI
+1667 NQVQLNEPPPTNYMIPEPMFPDLDSSQVYCQNI

-1727 PGIQAASVGSAEEK
+1727 PGIQAASVGSVEEK

>member
-1 MVHPRGRLPPVT
+1 
-13 RMVRPAPPPPRWWRP
+13 
-28 LPRRDPPVFAQR
+28 
-40 FRAAGSGGGG
+40 
-50 HRAAP
+50 
-55 GRDVSAGLL
+55 
-64 LVIPINSRGSCSL
+64 
-77 RWDWCGRLMLKGNSS
+77 
-92 KGDSS
+92 
-97 QEKKPVK
+97 
-104 KEEDEQSWRVVTSQ
+104 
-118 LEAEPVAVSGCVGR
+118 
-132 SVPASCLPC
+132 
-141 LCRPAAAAAA
+141 
-151 PIPASAALRGLPC
+151 
-164 PAMDDDSQ
+164 MDDDSQ
-172 DELINRNAALGKG
+172 DELINKNAALGKG
-185 KRQCLVLLS
+185 KRQCLALLS
-194 ETESNGGNSWDSED
+194 ETESNGGNSCDSED

-218 TEEEGGGEDKEESED
+218 TEEEGGEEDREESED
-233 EETEDCEDDE
+233 EELEDCEDDD
-243 EEGEEEEESEA
+243 EEEEEEEETEA
-254 TMEGMTDALKS
+254 TVEGMTDSLKLK
-265 EPHLN
+265 PHLN
-270 GVSISSDEDGENCP
+270 GASISSDEDGENCP

-299 SCSHYFC
+299 NCSHYFC

-317 NSCPVDRILFNY
+317 NSCPVDRILFKY
-329 INIRA
+329 ISIRA
-334 RFGGKILKKIP
+334 HFGGKILKKIP

-351 QGTDGEDDPTF
+351 QGSDGEDDPTF

-411 ANGADADHV
+411 ASAAADTDHV
-420 SEEEVAALMA
+420 SEEEVAALVA

-466 TTAQQIRHVPGYLM
+466 TTAQRIQHVPRYLM

-499 YQRPLAPR
+499 YQRPLTPR
-507 APTRQKRKTGRRKKV
+507 APARQKRKTGRRKKA
-522 GGKKRTQKK
+522 GGKKRTQTK
-531 SAAGKKSSGAQL
+531 SAGKKSSGTQL

-550 KKRRGKKTRVR
+550 KKRRGKKTRV
-561 SHGKNEV
+561 KNEV

-642 RILSQSALRS
+642 RVLSQSALRS

-688 SILSGQSLLMMSSSD
+688 SILSGQSFLMMSSSD

-714 KKEAPFH
+714 KKAGH
-721 RKSASDSRVEDGS
+721 
-734 GQNTHP
+734 NTQP
-740 STMLSG
+740 STVHSG
-746 TTASSSMTRPSVS
+746 TTASSSIAGPSVS
-759 SGLGARS
+759 LGLSTHTRP
-766 RALFSSSP
+766 FSSSLFLS
-774 PSLSRSESAASP
+774 PSPSMSRTESAANP
-786 AQTAPEKATVKSE
+786 AQTASEKATVKSE

-807 QTQNM
+807 QTQNT
-812 ATLSRQGS
+812 ATLSRHGS
-820 KLDEVPRFNGK
+820 KLGEMPRFNGK
-831 SKNFVPTDSSSK
+831 SKNFLPTDSSSK
-843 PQICNLNSGSKAV
+843 PLSCNLNSGSKAV
-856 SVRQPV
+856 TVRQPL
-862 KPPSQRIDIFELPRI
+862 KPPSKRIDIFELPRI

-889 EPEPAVSQSCNI
+889 EPEPTGSQSCDI

-909 TGKDSTNQPGK
+909 TGKESTNQPGK
-920 GSRVESQKST
+920 GSKVESQKSN
-930 SKEAQQQT
+930 SKEPQQQMRT
-938 RPSGV
+938 SGV
-943 SFSTHPGGSSGSSLL
+943 SFSANTGVYSSSSLL

-963 KGLGS
+963 KGPGS
-968 FESFKINIPGNTGH
+968 FESFKINIPGNAGQ
-982 PSRLSNPGFCN
+982 PSKLSNPGFCN

-1005 ESPSLFSVKKKQV
+1005 ESPSPLFSVKKKQV

-1043 GSGITLTNITRTI
+1043 GSGIALTNITRTI
-1056 SIENPK
+1056 SIDNPK

-1068 VRRFTPYRVENV
+1068 VRRFTPYRVENI
-1080 FGSGTDSDVPSS
+1080 FGSEADSDAPSG

-1101 VASRIVEQISDTE
+1101 VESRIVEQISDTE
-1114 ERDNVDEEDVLSS
+1114 ERDNMDEEDFLSS
-1127 PCTSSAVKEISNTKC
+1127 PCTSSAVKQISNTEC
-1142 LKEESR
+1142 VKEESR

-1156 AEELIRPS
+1156 SEELIRPN
-1164 INVKIEPDS
+1164 INVKLESDS
-1173 PSKSDEQQKVQKV
+1173 PSKSDGQQKVQKV
-1186 EQAERRSRSRSC
+1186 EQTERRSHSRSC
-1198 SNSSSRSKKKMKRK
+1198 SNSSSRSKKKTKRK
-1212 KALVKEH
+1212 KALVKER
-1219 KRSRSESRDR
+1219 KRSRSGSRDR
-1229 AHSRDRS
+1229 AHSRDQS
-1236 SRSTSWSGGEEHSK
+1236 SRSTSWSGGEEHGK

-1265 SSSHERSK
+1265 SSSRERSK
-1273 KKKTKDKTKDK
+1273 KKKMKDKTKDK
-1284 KAKTSWSRDRRKSRS
+1284 KAKTSWSRERRKSRS

-1305 STSDFY
+1305 STSEFY

-1320 RSRSRRRDRSRSN
+1320 RSRSRRKDHSRSN

-1350 RYDKESS
+1350 RYDKDSS
-1357 LKSRDR
+1357 LRSRDR

-1382 ASRSWEQ
+1382 ASRSWER
-1389 KSSKS
+1389 KSGKS
-1394 KEKRVRS
+1394 KEKRPRS
-1401 RSRSRERKHRSKET
+1401 RSRSKERKHRSKET
-1415 LLPSA
+1415 SLP
-1420 PEKDQKLPAENV
+1420 PPTEKDQKPPVENLTR
-1432 SRCLEQPHSLK
+1432 SLEQPHSLK
-1443 QEPKEELVLEGLSI
+1443 QEPKEELVLEELSI
-1457 TIQPNVKLE
+1457 TIEPNVQLE
-1466 EIQTETPVQLR
+1466 EIQAETPVQLR

-1487 VCQEVSSETAFPAP
+1487 ICQEVTSETAFPVP
-1501 DITNISVPV
+1501 EITNICVPI
-1510 GDVDSFAET
+1510 GKVDSFAET
-1519 DLMNS
+1519 ELLGS
-1524 TDAAVLGSCSNTNL
+1524 TDQAVLGSCSNTNL

-1566 PAEAAPIQSSS
+1566 PTEAAPIQSSS
-1577 KGKVADCV
+1577 KSKITDCV
-1585 REVKEECLVSNEN
+1585 REVKEECLVSDEK

-1630 EEEGGTLS
+1630 EEENGTLS

-1667 NQVYCQNI
+1667 NQVQLNEPPPTNYMIPEPMFPDLDSSQVYCQNI
-1675 PLAPA
+1675 PLTPP

-1701 GSLPALGCVAGQ
+1701 GSLPVLGCVAGQ

-1727 PGIQAASVGSAEEK
+1727 PGVQAASVGNAEEK
-1741 IKAPKPPVD
+1741 IKAPKPPMD
-1750 KTKNEEYM
+1750 KMKNEEYM

>member
-1 MVHPRGRLPPVT
+1 
-13 RMVRPAPPPPRWWRP
+13 
-28 LPRRDPPVFAQR
+28 
-40 FRAAGSGGGG
+40 
-50 HRAAP
+50 
-55 GRDVSAGLL
+55 
-64 LVIPINSRGSCSL
+64 
-77 RWDWCGRLMLKGNSS
+77 
-92 KGDSS
+92 
-97 QEKKPVK
+97 
-104 KEEDEQSWRVVTSQ
+104 
-118 LEAEPVAVSGCVGR
+118 
-132 SVPASCLPC
+132 
-141 LCRPAAAAAA
+141 
-151 PIPASAALRGLPC
+151 
-164 PAMDDDSQ
+164 MDDDSQ
-172 DELINRNAALGKG
+172 DELINKNAALGKG
-185 KRQCLVLLS
+185 KRQSLALLS
-194 ETESNGGNSWDSED
+194 ETESNGGNSCDSD
-208 DTGSEEEDND
+208 DTGSEEEEDD
-218 TEEEGGGEDKEESED
+218 TEGEGREEDKEESED
-233 EETEDCEDDE
+233 EELEDCEDDE
-243 EEGEEEEESEA
+243 EEEEEEEETEA
-254 TMEGMTDALKS
+254 SVRGMTDSLKL
-265 EPHLN
+265 EPHIN
-270 GVSISSDEDGENCP
+270 RANISSDEDGENCP

-299 SCSHYFC
+299 NCSHYFC

-317 NSCPVDRILFNY
+317 NSCPVDRILFKY
-329 INIRA
+329 ISIRA

-351 QGTDGEDDPTF
+351 QGNDGEDDPTF

-367 RSDRE
+367 RSDHE

-411 ANGADADHV
+411 VSAAADTDHV

-430 DVVPTTSRL
+430 DVIPTTSRL

-466 TTAQQIRHVPGYLM
+466 TTAQQIQHVPSYLM

-490 VVAGLNTAV
+490 VVAGLNTAI
-499 YQRPLAPR
+499 YQRPLTPR
-507 APTRQKRKTGRRKKV
+507 APTRQKRKTGRRRKV
-522 GGKKRTQKK
+522 GGKKRTQTK
-531 SAAGKKSSGAQL
+531 SSAGKKSSGTQL
-543 KRRKRLT
+543 KRRKHLI
-550 KKRRGKKTRVR
+550 KKRRGKKMRV
-561 SHGKNEV
+561 KNEA

-580 SKPVRGASLPSMY
+580 SKPLHGASLPSMY
-593 KPTEPSLGLMRA
+593 KPMEPSLGLMRA

-642 RILSQSALRS
+642 RVLSQSALRS
-652 HRPVARPISVGLP
+652 HRPVARPVSVGLP

-688 SILSGQSLLMMSSSD
+688 SILSGQSFLMMSSSD

-714 KKEAPFH
+714 KKAGH
-721 RKSASDSRVEDGS
+721 
-734 GQNTHP
+734 NTQP
-740 STMLSG
+740 STVHSG
-746 TTASSSMTRPSVS
+746 TTASSSIAGPSVS
-759 SGLGARS
+759 SGLSTCTRPS
-766 RALFSSSP
+766 SSSLFSSPS
-774 PSLSRSESAASP
+774 PSLSRIEPAANP
-786 AQTAPEKATVKSE
+786 AQTTSEKATVKSE

-807 QTQNM
+807 QTQNIG
-812 ATLSRQGS
+812 TLSRHGS
-820 KLDEVPRFNGK
+820 KLDEMRRFNGN
-831 SKNFVPTDSSSK
+831 SKNFAPTDLSSK
-843 PQICNLNSGSKAV
+843 PLSCNLNSGSKAV
-856 SVRQPV
+856 TVRQPL
-862 KPPSQRIDIFELPRI
+862 KTPPKRIDIFELPRI

-889 EPEPAVSQSCNI
+889 EPEPTGSQSCDI

-909 TGKDSTNQPGK
+909 TGKESTNQPGK
-920 GSRVESQKST
+920 GTKVESQKSNA
-930 SKEAQQQT
+930 KESQQQT
-938 RPSGV
+938 CTSGV
-943 SFSTHPGGSSGSSLL
+943 SFSTNTGVYSGSLLL
-958 GTSRG
+958 GTSRS
-963 KGLGS
+963 KGPSS

-982 PSRLSNPGFCN
+982 SSRLSNPGFCN
-993 TFRPVDDEVQQK
+993 TFRPVEDKVQQK
-1005 ESPSLFSVKKKQV
+1005 ESPSSLFSVKKKQV

-1033 SSANSSPERL
+1033 SSTSSSPERL
-1043 GSGITLTNITRTI
+1043 GSGIPLTNITRTI

-1068 VRRFTPYRVENV
+1068 VRRFTPYMVENI
-1080 FGSGTDSDVPSS
+1080 FGSGADSDVPSS

-1101 VASRIVEQISDTE
+1101 VESRIVEQISDTE
-1114 ERDNVDEEDVLSS
+1114 EQDNMDEEDFLSS
-1127 PCTSSAVKEISNTKC
+1127 PCTSSALKQISNAEC
-1142 LKEESR
+1142 SKEESR

-1156 AEELIRPS
+1156 AEEFIRPNS
-1164 INVKIEPDS
+1164 NVKLDPDS
-1173 PSKSDEQQKVQKV
+1173 PSKNNGQQKVEKV
-1186 EQAERRSRSRSC
+1186 EQTERRSRSRSC
-1198 SNSSSRSKKKMKRK
+1198 SNSSSRSKKKVKRK
-1212 KALVKEH
+1212 KALGKEH
-1219 KRSRSESRDR
+1219 KRSRSGSRDR

-1250 THTLKSKSRRSSTDR
+1250 THALKPKSRRSSTDR

-1273 KKKTKDKTKDK
+1273 KKKMKDKTKDK
-1284 KAKTSWSRDRRKSRS
+1284 KAKTSWSRERRKSRS

-1305 STSDFY
+1305 STSELY

-1320 RSRSRRRDRSRSN
+1320 RSRSRRRERSRSN
-1333 STERTKRRKH
+1333 SIERTKRRKH

-1350 RYDKESS
+1350 RYDKDSS
-1357 LKSRDR
+1357 LRSRDR

-1382 ASRSWEQ
+1382 ASRSREH

-1394 KEKRVRS
+1394 KEKRPQS
-1401 RSRSRERKHRSKET
+1401 RSRSKERKHRSRET
-1415 LLPSA
+1415 SLPPSS
-1420 PEKDQKLPAENV
+1420 EKDQKSPAENV
-1432 SRCLEQPHSLK
+1432 SRCLEQPHSFK
-1443 QEPKEELVLEGLSI
+1443 QEPKEELVLEELSI
-1457 TIQPNVKLE
+1457 TIHPNVKLE
-1466 EIQTETPVQLR
+1466 EIQAETPVQLR
-1477 EVQET
+1477 EAQET

-1487 VCQEVSSETAFPAP
+1487 ICQEVTRETAFPVP
-1501 DITNISVPV
+1501 EITNICVPI
-1510 GDVDSFAET
+1510 GNVDSFTET
-1519 DLMNS
+1519 ELMS
-1524 TDAAVLGSCSNTNL
+1524 SSDPAVLGSCSNTNL

-1546 TALCPSLMEQPPKK
+1546 TALCPSLMEPAPKK
-1560 EVIMHV
+1560 EVIMHA

-1577 KGKVADCV
+1577 KSKITDCV
-1585 REVKEECLVSNEN
+1585 KEVKDECLVSNEK
-1598 TSNFTKP
+1598 TGTFSKP
-1605 ELEVVPQGPALKSKA
+1605 ELEVIPQGPVLKSKA

-1630 EEEGGTLS
+1630 EEESGTLS
-1638 AGKAPRMPFYKL
+1638 AGKAPRVPFYKL

-1667 NQVYCQNI
+1667 NQVQLNEPPPTNYMIPEPMFPDLDSSQVYCQNI
-1675 PLAPA
+1675 PLTPP

-1701 GSLPALGCVAGQ
+1701 GSLPALGCMAGQ

-1727 PGIQAASVGSAEEK
+1727 PGIQAASVGNAEEK

-1789 KSILRKAVQKICHSK
+1789 KNILRKAVQKICHSK

-1829 HKKTDG
+1829 HKKSDG

>member
-1 MVHPRGRLPPVT
+1 
-13 RMVRPAPPPPRWWRP
+13 
-28 LPRRDPPVFAQR
+28 
-40 FRAAGSGGGG
+40 
-50 HRAAP
+50 
-55 GRDVSAGLL
+55 
-64 LVIPINSRGSCSL
+64 
-77 RWDWCGRLMLKGNSS
+77 
-92 KGDSS
+92 
-97 QEKKPVK
+97 
-104 KEEDEQSWRVVTSQ
+104 
-118 LEAEPVAVSGCVGR
+118 
-132 SVPASCLPC
+132 
-141 LCRPAAAAAA
+141 
-151 PIPASAALRGLPC
+151 
-164 PAMDDDSQ
+164 MDDDSQ
-172 DELINRNAALGKG
+172 DELINKNAALGKS
-185 KRQCLVLLS
+185 KRQSFVLLS
-194 ETESNGGNSWDSED
+194 ETESNGGNSCDSED
-208 DTGSEEEDND
+208 DTRSEEEDDD
-218 TEEEGGGEDKEESED
+218 TDEEGGEEDKEESED
-233 EETEDCEDDE
+233 EELEDCEDGDE
-243 EEGEEEEESEA
+243 EEEDEEEEETEA
-254 TMEGMTDALKS
+254 ALGEMTDTLKL
-265 EPHLN
+265 EPHISKA
-270 GVSISSDEDGENCP
+270 SISSDEDGENCP

-299 SCSHYFC
+299 NCSHYFC
-306 LDCIVEWSKNA
+306 LDCILEWSKNA

-329 INIRA
+329 ISIRA

-351 QGTDGEDDPTF
+351 QGNDGEDDPTF

-406 CAPMG
+406 CVPMG
-411 ANGADADHV
+411 VSAAADTDHV

-430 DVVPTTSRL
+430 DVTPTTSRL

-466 TTAQQIRHVPGYLM
+466 TTAQQIQHVPRYLM

-490 VVAGLNTAV
+490 VVAGLNAAV
-499 YQRPLAPR
+499 YQRPLTPR
-507 APTRQKRKTGRRKKV
+507 GPARQKRRTGRRKKV
-522 GGKKRTQKK
+522 GGKKRTRTE
-531 SAAGKKSSGAQL
+531 SGKKSSGTKL
-543 KRRKRLT
+543 KRRRHLR
-550 KKRRGKKTRVR
+550 KKRRGKIRVKSR
-561 SHGKNEV
+561 VKNEA

-642 RILSQSALRS
+642 RVLSQSALRS
-652 HRPVARPISVGLP
+652 HRPVARPISVGLS
-665 RSSVPALSPDQEAEA
+665 RSSVPALSPDHEAEA

-688 SILSGQSLLMMSSSD
+688 SILSGQNFLMMSSSD

-714 KKEAPFH
+714 KKA
-721 RKSASDSRVEDGS
+721 
-734 GQNTHP
+734 GQNTQPRTVH
-740 STMLSG
+740 SG
-746 TTASSSMTRPSVS
+746 TTASSSTAGPSLSSGTSTRSRPSS
-759 SGLGARS
+759 SS
-766 RALFSSSP
+766 LFSSPS
-774 PSLSRSESAASP
+774 PSLSRTEPAANP
-786 AQTAPEKATVKSE
+786 VQTASEKTTVKSE

-807 QTQNM
+807 QTQSI
-812 ATLSRQGS
+812 ATVSRRGS
-820 KLDEVPRFNGK
+820 RLEEMPRFNGK
-831 SKNFVPTDSSSK
+831 SKNFAPTDSSSK
-843 PQICNLNSGSKAV
+843 PLSCNLNLGSKAV
-856 SVRQPV
+856 TVRQPL
-862 KPPSQRIDIFELPRI
+862 KPATKRIDIFELPRI

-889 EPEPAVSQSCNI
+889 EPEPVGSQSCDI

-909 TGKDSTNQPGK
+909 TGKESTNQAGK
-920 GSRVESQKST
+920 GNRVEGQKSNA
-930 SKEAQQQT
+930 KESQQQT
-938 RPSGV
+938 RTSGM
-943 SFSTHPGGSSGSSLL
+943 SFSTNTGVYSSSSLL
-958 GTSRG
+958 GTSRS
-963 KGLGS
+963 KGPSS

-982 PSRLSNPGFCN
+982 LSRLPSPGFCN
-993 TFRPVDDEVQQK
+993 TFRPVDDKVQQK
-1005 ESPSLFSVKKKQV
+1005 ETPSPFFSVKKKQV

-1033 SSANSSPERL
+1033 SSASSSPERL
-1043 GSGITLTNITRTI
+1043 GSGIPLTNITRTI
-1056 SIENPK
+1056 SIDNLK
-1062 VQTFQT
+1062 IQTFQT
-1068 VRRFTPYRVENV
+1068 VRRFAPYMVENI
-1080 FGSGTDSDVPSS
+1080 FGPGADSDVPPS
-1092 NTESRDDVT
+1092 NIESHGDV
-1101 VASRIVEQISDTE
+1101 AAGSRIVEQISDTE
-1114 ERDNVDEEDVLSS
+1114 ERDNVDEEDFLSS
-1127 PCTSSAVKEISNTKC
+1127 PCTSSTVKQISNTEC

-1156 AEELIRPS
+1156 AEELIRS
-1164 INVKIEPDS
+1164 NIEVKLEPGS
-1173 PSKSDEQQKVQKV
+1173 HSNSDGQKKVQKV
-1186 EQAERRSRSRSC
+1186 EETEKRSRSRSC
-1198 SNSSSRSKKKMKRK
+1198 STSPSQSKKMKMK
-1212 KALVKEH
+1212 KALGKE
-1219 KRSRSESRDR
+1219 RRTSRSGSRDR

-1236 SRSTSWSGGEEHSK
+1236 SRSTSWSDGEEHSK
-1250 THTLKSKSRRSSTDR
+1250 THTLKPKSKRSSTDR

-1273 KKKTKDKTKDK
+1273 KRKIKDKTKDK
-1284 KAKTSWSRDRRKSRS
+1284 KAKTSWSRERRKSRS

-1305 STSDFY
+1305 STSEFH
-1311 ENRKKKRRS
+1311 ENRKRKKRS
-1320 RSRSRRRDRSRSN
+1320 RSRSRRRERSRSN
-1333 STERTKRRKH
+1333 SVERTKRRKH

-1350 RYDKESS
+1350 RYDKDSS
-1357 LKSRDR
+1357 SRSRDR

-1377 SRSRS
+1377 SRS
-1382 ASRSWEQ
+1382 ASRSREH

-1394 KEKRVRS
+1394 KEKRPRS
-1401 RSRSRERKHRSKET
+1401 RSCSKERKHKSKET
-1415 LLPSA
+1415 SLP
-1420 PEKDQKLPAENV
+1420 PPLEKDQNPPVENA
-1432 SRCLEQPHSLK
+1432 SRCPEEPHSFK
-1443 QEPKEELVLEGLSI
+1443 QEPKEELVLENFSI

-1466 EIQTETPVQLR
+1466 EIQPETPAQLR
-1477 EVQET
+1477 EAQET
-1482 IKVEP
+1482 GKVEP
-1487 VCQEVSSETAFPAP
+1487 ICQEVTTETGLPVP
-1501 DITNISVPV
+1501 EITNICVPISR
-1510 GDVDSFAET
+1510 VDSFAET
-1519 DLMNS
+1519 EFMSSSNP
-1524 TDAAVLGSCSNTNL
+1524 AVLGSCSNTNL

-1546 TALCPSLMEQPPKK
+1546 TALCPSLMEPPPKK
-1560 EVIMHV
+1560 EVFVHA
-1566 PAEAAPIQSSS
+1566 PLEAAPLQSPSRS
-1577 KGKVADCV
+1577 KLTD
-1585 REVKEECLVSNEN
+1585 RVKEGKDECLVSNEK
-1598 TSNFTKP
+1598 SGNFFKP
-1605 ELEVVPQGPALKSKA
+1605 ELEAVPQGPALKSKA

-1630 EEEGGTLS
+1630 EEESGTLS

-1667 NQVYCQNI
+1667 NQVQLNEPPPTNYMIPEPMFPDLDSSQVYCQNI
-1675 PLAPA
+1675 PLTPP

-1701 GSLPALGCVAGQ
+1701 GSLPALGCMAGQ
-1713 SLTPEPGSLATASE
+1713 SLTLEPGSLATASE
-1727 PGIQAASVGSAEEK
+1727 PGVQAASVGNAEEK

-1789 KSILRKAVQKICHSK
+1789 KNILRKAVRKICHSK

-1829 HKKTDG
+1829 HKKSDG